1 MHSDELLIEVL
12 TEELPAQALL
22 NEYKE
27 MPKKLH
33 ALFQKHAI
41 EVRNETQN
49 QNQNQNN
56 IEVFY
61 TPRRLCVLVKDFPL
75 FTKETKEEFFGPPI
89 EIACNNKDKAQGLNA
104 LGLGFYQKLGL
115 KDPKHF
121 QSAFKNNKEVL
132 YHAKT
137 NPKQPTKNLIMP
149 IVLEFLESLNF
160 GKSMRWGSV
169 EKSFIRPIH
178 NICVLF
184 NGENFNNIEIK
195 EYGFKTKQATKAH
208 RQEGFDFIEVHSPR
222 EYFEVLEKNHVI
234 LDPKK
239 REEKILQ
246 EIKELETKHHIIVE
260 IDRDLLDE
268 VIAITE
274 YPSTLLGEFDK
285 AFLKLPSEIIITSMK
300 ENQRYFATFNQES
313 QKEGQKEDQKLHN
326 GFIVV
331 SNAIN
336 KDKQK
341 IILGNQKVLKA
352 RLSDAVFF
360 YENDLKKP
368 LDNAPLES
376 VVFVQ
381 GLGTLRDKM
390 ERELIIAQYLTQKY
404 ASSLNMP
411 LEKALELMN
420 RAVQIAKADL
430 LSEVVY
436 EFTELQGIMGYY
448 YALKQNENEWVALSL
463 KEQYLPASEN
473 APLPSSVFSAIVAL
487 SLKLDSLFSLF
498 SAGKIP
504 SGSKDPFALRR
515 LSFGLLKI
523 VAHYGLKF
531 DLKVDL
537 KNLFEKV
544 GVYQSFDL
552 EILEK
557 FLLER
562 FNNLIDCNP
571 SIIRSVLNTNER
583 DIVAIIQK
591 VKALKRFLDD
601 PKNAQ
606 KKELL
611 FSAFK
616 RLANINKDRNPN
628 QTSGFSANLF
638 KEPQEH
644 ALFKA
649 FNALKTS
656 AFESLD
662 SKIEAYFGLHAPL
675 EEYFKSV
682 LVMDKDLEI
691 QKNRK
696 NFLWNVYQSFLEIGD
711 IKEIAI

>member
-1 MHSDELLIEVL
+1 MHSDELLVEILV
-12 TEELPAQALL
+12 EELPAQALL

-33 ALFQKHAI
+33 ALFQKRTL
-41 EVRNETQN
+41 EVG
-49 QNQNQNN
+49 N
-56 IEVFY
+56 IEIFY
-61 TPRRLCVLVKDFPL
+61 TPRRLCLLVKDFPL
-75 FTKETKEEFFGPPI
+75 LTQETKEEFFGPPVK
-89 EIACNNKDKAQGLNA
+89 IACNHQDKTQGLNA

-115 KDPKHF
+115 KDHQHF
-121 QSAFKNNKEVL
+121 QTAFKNNKEVL
-132 YHAKT
+132 YHAKIHA
-137 NPKQPTKNLIMP
+137 KEPTKDLIMP
-149 IVLEFLESLNF
+149 IVLEFLEGLNF
-160 GKSMRWGSV
+160 GKSMRWGNV

-184 NGENFNNIEIK
+184 NGENFNGIEVK

-208 RQEGFDFIEVHSPR
+208 RQEGFDFIQVDSPKA
-222 EYFEVLEKNHVI
+222 YFEVLEKNHVI

-239 REEKILQ
+239 REAKILQ
-246 EIKELETKHHIIVE
+246 EIKELETKHRIIVE

-268 VIAITE
+268 VVAITE
-274 YPSTLLGEFDK
+274 YPSALLGEFDK
-285 AFLKLPSEIIITSMK
+285 AFLKLPSEIITTSMK
-300 ENQRYFATFNQES
+300 ENQRYFAAFNQKSQES
-313 QKEGQKEDQKLHN
+313 PTLHN

-341 IILGNQKVLKA
+341 IIAGNQKVLKA

-381 GLGTLRDKM
+381 GLGTLKDKM
-390 ERELIIAQYLTQKY
+390 EREAIIAQYLTQKY

-411 LEKALELMN
+411 LEKALELVS
-420 RAVQIAKADL
+420 RAVRIAKADL

-436 EFTELQGIMGYY
+436 EFSELQGIMGYY
-448 YALKQNENEWVALSL
+448 YALKQNENELVALSV

-498 SAGKIP
+498 SVGKIP

-523 VAHYGLKF
+523 VAHYGLGF
-531 DLKVDL
+531 DLKADL

-552 EILEK
+552 EVLEK

-583 DIVAIIQK
+583 DIVKIIQK

-616 RLANINKDRNPN
+616 RLANINKDRSPN
-628 QTSGFSANLF
+628 ESSEFFISFF

-644 ALFKA
+644 ALFEA
-649 FNALKTS
+649 FNAIKTS
-656 AFESLD
+656 VFESLD

-682 LVMDKDLEI
+682 LVMDKDIEI

-696 NFLWNVYQSFLEIGD
+696 NFLWGVYQSFLEIGD

>member
-1 MHSDELLIEVL
+1 MHSDELLVEILV
-12 TEELPAQALL
+12 EELPAQALL

-33 ALFQKHAI
+33 ALFSKRALEVGKI
-41 EVRNETQN
+41 E
-49 QNQNQNN
+49 
-56 IEVFY
+56 IFY
-61 TPRRLCVLVKDFPL
+61 TPRRLCLLVKDFPL
-75 FTKETKEEFFGPPI
+75 LTQETKEEFFGPPVK
-89 EIACNNKDKAQGLNA
+89 IACNHQDKTQGLNE

-115 KDPKHF
+115 KDHQHF
-121 QSAFKNNKEVL
+121 QTAFKNNKEVL
-132 YHAKT
+132 YHAKIHE
-137 NPKQPTKNLIMP
+137 KEPTKDLIMP
-149 IVLEFLESLNF
+149 IVLEFLEGLNF

-184 NGENFNNIEIK
+184 NGENFNDIEVK

-208 RQEGFDFIEVHSPR
+208 RQEGFDFIQVDSPKA
-222 EYFEVLEKNHVI
+222 YFEFLEKNHVI

-239 REEKILQ
+239 REAKILQ
-246 EIKELETKHHIIVE
+246 EIKELETKHNIIVE

-268 VIAITE
+268 VVAITE
-274 YPSTLLGEFDK
+274 YPSALLGEFDK
-285 AFLKLPSEIIITSMK
+285 AFLKLPNEIIITSMK
-300 ENQRYFATFNQES
+300 ENQRYFAAFNQKSQES
-313 QKEGQKEDQKLHN
+313 PTLHN

-331 SNAIN
+331 SNAIS

-341 IILGNQKVLKA
+341 IIAGNQKVLKA

-381 GLGTLRDKM
+381 GLGTLKDKM
-390 ERELIIAQYLTQKY
+390 EREAIIAQYLTQKY

-411 LEKALELMN
+411 LEKALELVG
-420 RAVQIAKADL
+420 RAVRIAKADL

-436 EFTELQGIMGYY
+436 EFSELQGIMGYY
-448 YALKQNENEWVALSL
+448 YALKQNENELVALSV

-498 SAGKIP
+498 SVGKIP

-523 VAHYGLKF
+523 VAHYGLEF
-531 DLKVDL
+531 DLKADL

-552 EILEK
+552 EVLEK

-583 DIVAIIQK
+583 GIVKIIQK

-628 QTSGFSANLF
+628 ESSEFSISLF
-638 KEPQEH
+638 KESQEH
-644 ALFKA
+644 ALFEA
-649 FNALKTS
+649 FNAIKTS

-682 LVMDKDLEI
+682 LVMDKDIEI

-696 NFLWNVYQSFLEIGD
+696 NFLWGVYQSFLEIGD

>member
-1 MHSDELLIEVL
+1 MHSDELLVEILV
-12 TEELPAQALL
+12 EELPAQALL

-33 ALFQKHAI
+33 ALFQKRAL
-41 EVRNETQN
+41 EVG
-49 QNQNQNN
+49 N
-56 IEVFY
+56 IEIFY
-61 TPRRLCVLVKDFPL
+61 TPRRLCLLVKDFPL
-75 FTKETKEEFFGPPI
+75 LTQETKEEFFGPLVK
-89 EIACNNKDKAQGLNA
+89 IACNHQDKTQGLNA

-115 KDPKHF
+115 KDHQHF
-121 QSAFKNNKEVL
+121 QTAFKNNKEVL
-132 YHAKT
+132 YHAKIHA
-137 NPKQPTKNLIMP
+137 KEPTKDLIMP
-149 IVLEFLESLNF
+149 IVLEFLEGLNF
-160 GKSMRWGSV
+160 GKSMRWGNV

-184 NGENFNNIEIK
+184 NGENFNDIEVK
-195 EYGFKTKQATKAH
+195 EYGFKTKQATKVH
-208 RQEGFDFIEVHSPR
+208 RQEDFDFIQVDSPKA
-222 EYFEVLEKNHVI
+222 YFEVLEKNHVI

-239 REEKILQ
+239 REAKILK
-246 EIKELETKHHIIVE
+246 EIKELETKHRIIVE

-268 VIAITE
+268 VVAITE
-274 YPSTLLGEFDK
+274 YPNALLGEFDK
-285 AFLKLPSEIIITSMK
+285 AFLKLPSEIITTSMK
-300 ENQRYFATFNQES
+300 ENQRYFAIFSQKSQES
-313 QKEGQKEDQKLHN
+313 PTLHN

-341 IILGNQKVLKA
+341 IIAGNQKVLKA

-381 GLGTLRDKM
+381 GLGTLKDKM
-390 ERELIIAQYLTQKY
+390 EREAIIAQYLTQKY

-411 LEKALELMN
+411 LEKALELVG
-420 RAVQIAKADL
+420 RAVRIAKADL

-436 EFTELQGIMGYY
+436 EFSELQGIMGYY
-448 YALKQNENEWVALSL
+448 YALKQNENESVALSV

-498 SAGKIP
+498 SVGKIP

-523 VAHYGLKF
+523 VVHYGLGF
-531 DLKVDL
+531 DLKADL

-552 EILEK
+552 EVLEK

-583 DIVAIIQK
+583 DIVKIIQK

-628 QTSGFSANLF
+628 ESSEFSISLF
-638 KEPQEH
+638 KESQEH
-644 ALFKA
+644 ALFEA
-649 FNALKTS
+649 FNAIKTS
-656 AFESLD
+656 TFESLD

-682 LVMDKDLEI
+682 LVMDKDIEI

-696 NFLWNVYQSFLEIGD
+696 NFLWGVYQSFLEIGD

>member
-1 MHSDELLIEVL
+1 MHSDELLVEILV
-12 TEELPAQALL
+12 EELPAQALL

-33 ALFQKHAI
+33 ALFNKRAL
-41 EVRNETQN
+41 EVG
-49 QNQNQNN
+49 N
-56 IEVFY
+56 IEIFY
-61 TPRRLCVLVKDFPL
+61 TPRRLCLLVKDFPL
-75 FTKETKEEFFGPPI
+75 LTQETKEEFFGPPVR
-89 EIACNNKDKAQGLNA
+89 IACNNEDKTQGLNA

-115 KDPKHF
+115 KDYQHF
-121 QSAFKNNKEVL
+121 QTAFKNNKEVL
-132 YHAKT
+132 YHAKIHE
-137 NPKQPTKNLIMP
+137 KEPTKDLIMP
-149 IVLEFLESLNF
+149 IVLEFLEGLNF
-160 GKSMRWGSV
+160 GKSMRWGNV

-184 NGENFNNIEIK
+184 NGENFNDIEVK

-208 RQEGFDFIEVHSPR
+208 RQEGFDFIQVDSPKA
-222 EYFEVLEKNHVI
+222 YFEVLEKKHVI

-239 REEKILQ
+239 REAKILQ
-246 EIKELETKHHIIVE
+246 EIKELETKHRIIVE

-268 VIAITE
+268 VVAITE
-274 YPSTLLGEFDK
+274 YPSALLGEFDK
-285 AFLKLPSEIIITSMK
+285 AFLKLPSEIITTSMK
-300 ENQRYFATFNQES
+300 ENQRYFAAFNQKSQES
-313 QKEGQKEDQKLHN
+313 PTLHN

-341 IILGNQKVLKA
+341 IIAGNQKVLKA

-381 GLGTLRDKM
+381 GLGTLKDKM
-390 ERELIIAQYLTQKY
+390 EREAIIAQYLTQKY
-404 ASSLNMP
+404 ASSLNMS
-411 LEKALELMN
+411 LEKALELVS
-420 RAVQIAKADL
+420 RAVRIAKADL

-436 EFTELQGIMGYY
+436 EFSELQGIMGYY
-448 YALKQNENEWVALSL
+448 YALKQNENELVALSV
-463 KEQYLPASEN
+463 KEQYLPTSEN

-498 SAGKIP
+498 SVGKIP

-523 VAHYGLKF
+523 VVHYGLGF
-531 DLKVDL
+531 DLKADL

-552 EILEK
+552 EVLEK

-583 DIVAIIQK
+583 DIVKIIQK

-628 QTSGFSANLF
+628 ESSEFFISLF

-644 ALFKA
+644 ALFEA
-649 FNALKTS
+649 FNAIKTS

-682 LVMDKDLEI
+682 LVIDKDVEI

-696 NFLWNVYQSFLEIGD
+696 NFLWGVYQSFLEIGD

>member
-1 MHSDELLIEVL
+1 MHSDELLVEILV
-12 TEELPAQALL
+12 EELPAQALL

-33 ALFQKHAI
+33 ALFNKRTL
-41 EVRNETQN
+41 EVG
-49 QNQNQNN
+49 N
-56 IEVFY
+56 IEIFY
-61 TPRRLCVLVKDFPL
+61 TPRRLCLLIKDFPL
-75 FTKETKEEFFGPPI
+75 LTQETKEEFFGPPVK
-89 EIACNNKDKAQGLNA
+89 IACNNEYKTQGLNA

-121 QSAFKNNKEVL
+121 QTAFKNNKEVL
-132 YHAKT
+132 YHAKVHA
-137 NPKQPTKNLIMP
+137 KEPTKDLIMP
-149 IVLEFLESLNF
+149 IVLEFLEGLNF
-160 GKSMRWGSV
+160 GKSMRWGNV

-184 NGENFNNIEIK
+184 NGEDFNGIEVK

-208 RQEGFDFIEVHSPR
+208 RQEGFDFIQVDSPKA
-222 EYFEVLEKNHVI
+222 YFEVLEKNHVI

-239 REEKILQ
+239 REAKILQ

-260 IDRDLLDE
+260 TDRDLLDE
-268 VIAITE
+268 VVAITE
-274 YPSTLLGEFDK
+274 YPTALLGEFDK

-300 ENQRYFATFNQES
+300 ENQRYFAVFSQKSQES
-313 QKEGQKEDQKLHN
+313 PTLHN

-341 IILGNQKVLKA
+341 IIAGNQKVLKA

-381 GLGTLRDKM
+381 GLGTLKDKM
-390 ERELIIAQYLTQKY
+390 ERESIIAQYLTQKY
-404 ASSLNMP
+404 APSLNMP
-411 LEKALELMN
+411 LEKALELIS
-420 RAVQIAKADL
+420 RAVKIAKADL

-436 EFTELQGIMGYY
+436 EFSELQGIMGYY
-448 YALKQNENEWVALSL
+448 YALKQNENELVALSV

-523 VAHYGLKF
+523 IAHYGLEF
-531 DLKVDL
+531 DLKADL

-544 GVYQSFDL
+544 GVYQRFDL

-562 FNNLIDCNP
+562 FHNLIDCNP

-583 DIVAIIQK
+583 DIVTIIQK

-611 FSAFK
+611 FSTFK

-628 QTSGFSANLF
+628 ESSGFSTSLF
-638 KEPQEH
+638 KESQEH
-644 ALFKA
+644 ALFEA
-649 FNALKTS
+649 FNAIKTS

-682 LVMDKDLEI
+682 LVMDKDKEI

-696 NFLWNVYQSFLEIGD
+696 NFLWGVYQSFLEIGD

>member
-1 MHSDELLIEVL
+1 MHSDELLVEILV
-12 TEELPAQALL
+12 EELPAQALL

-33 ALFQKHAI
+33 ALFQKRAL
-41 EVRNETQN
+41 EVG
-49 QNQNQNN
+49 N
-56 IEVFY
+56 IEIFY
-61 TPRRLCVLVKDFPL
+61 TPRRLCLLVKDFPL
-75 FTKETKEEFFGPPI
+75 LTQETKEEFFGPPVK
-89 EIACNNKDKAQGLNA
+89 IACNHQDKTQGLNA

-115 KDPKHF
+115 KDHQHF
-121 QSAFKNNKEVL
+121 QTAFKNNKEVL
-132 YHAKT
+132 YHAKIHA
-137 NPKQPTKNLIMP
+137 KEPTKDLIMP
-149 IVLEFLESLNF
+149 IVLEFLEGLNF
-160 GKSMRWGSV
+160 GKSMRWGNV

-184 NGENFNNIEIK
+184 NGENFNGIEVK

-208 RQEGFDFIEVHSPR
+208 RQEGFDFIQVDSPKA
-222 EYFEVLEKNHVI
+222 YFEVLEKKHVI

-239 REEKILQ
+239 REAKILQ
-246 EIKELETKHHIIVE
+246 EIKELETKHRIIVE

-268 VIAITE
+268 VVAITE
-274 YPSTLLGEFDK
+274 YPSALLGEFDK
-285 AFLKLPSEIIITSMK
+285 AFLKLPNEIIITSMK
-300 ENQRYFATFNQES
+300 ENQRYFAAFNQKSQES
-313 QKEGQKEDQKLHN
+313 PTLHN

-341 IILGNQKVLKA
+341 IIAGNQKVLKA

-381 GLGTLRDKM
+381 GLGTLKDKM
-390 ERELIIAQYLTQKY
+390 EREAIIAQYLTQKY

-411 LEKALELMN
+411 LEKALELVS
-420 RAVQIAKADL
+420 RAVRIAKADL

-436 EFTELQGIMGYY
+436 EFSELQGIMGYY
-448 YALKQNENEWVALSL
+448 YALKQNENELVALSV

-473 APLPSSVFSAIVAL
+473 APLPSSVFSTIVAL

-498 SAGKIP
+498 SVGKIP

-523 VAHYGLKF
+523 VAHYGLGF
-531 DLKVDL
+531 DLKADL

-583 DIVAIIQK
+583 DIVKIIQK

-628 QTSGFSANLF
+628 ESSEFFISLF
-638 KEPQEH
+638 KELQEH
-644 ALFKA
+644 ALFEA
-649 FNALKTS
+649 FNAIKTS

-682 LVMDKDLEI
+682 LVMDKDIEI

-696 NFLWNVYQSFLEIGD
+696 NFLWGVYQSFLEIGD

>member
-1 MHSDELLIEVL
+1 MHSDELLVEILV
-12 TEELPAQALL
+12 EELPAQALL

-33 ALFQKHAI
+33 ALFQKHTL
-41 EVRNETQN
+41 EVG
-49 QNQNQNN
+49 N
-56 IEVFY
+56 IEIFY
-61 TPRRLCVLVKDFPL
+61 TPRRLCLLVKDFPL
-75 FTKETKEEFFGPPI
+75 LTQETKEEFFGPPVK
-89 EIACNNKDKAQGLNA
+89 IACNHQDKTQGLNA

-115 KDPKHF
+115 KDHQHF
-121 QSAFKNNKEVL
+121 QTAFKNNKEVL
-132 YHAKT
+132 YHAKIHA
-137 NPKQPTKNLIMP
+137 KEPTKDLIMP
-149 IVLEFLESLNF
+149 IVLEFLEGLNF
-160 GKSMRWGSV
+160 GKSMRWGNV

-184 NGENFNNIEIK
+184 NGENFNDIEVK

-208 RQEGFDFIEVHSPR
+208 RQEGFDFIQVDSPKA
-222 EYFEVLEKNHVI
+222 YFEVLEKNHVI

-239 REEKILQ
+239 REAKILQ
-246 EIKELETKHHIIVE
+246 EIKELETKHRIIVE

-268 VIAITE
+268 VVAITE
-274 YPSTLLGEFDK
+274 YPSVLLGEFDK
-285 AFLKLPSEIIITSMK
+285 AFLKLPNEIIITSMK
-300 ENQRYFATFNQES
+300 ENQRYFAAFNQKSQES
-313 QKEGQKEDQKLHN
+313 PTLHN

-341 IILGNQKVLKA
+341 IIAGNQKVLKA

-381 GLGTLRDKM
+381 GLGTLKDKM
-390 ERELIIAQYLTQKY
+390 EREAIIAQYLTQKY
-404 ASSLNMP
+404 APSLNMP
-411 LEKALELMN
+411 LEKALELVS
-420 RAVQIAKADL
+420 RAVRIAKADL

-436 EFTELQGIMGYY
+436 EFSELQGIMGYY
-448 YALKQNENEWVALSL
+448 YALKQNENELVALSV

-498 SAGKIP
+498 SVGKIP

-515 LSFGLLKI
+515 LSFGLLKTI
-523 VAHYGLKF
+523 AHYGLRF
-531 DLKVDL
+531 DLKADL

-583 DIVAIIQK
+583 NIVKIIQK

-628 QTSGFSANLF
+628 ESSEFFISLF
-638 KEPQEH
+638 KESQEH
-644 ALFKA
+644 ALFEA
-649 FNALKTS
+649 FNAIKTS

-682 LVMDKDLEI
+682 LVMDKDIEI

-696 NFLWNVYQSFLEIGD
+696 NFLWSVYQSFLEIGD

>member
-1 MHSDELLIEVL
+1 MHSDELLVEILV
-12 TEELPAQALL
+12 EELPAQALL

-33 ALFQKHAI
+33 ALFQKHAL
-41 EVRNETQN
+41 EVG
-49 QNQNQNN
+49 N
-56 IEVFY
+56 IEIFY
-61 TPRRLCVLVKDFPL
+61 TPRRLCLLVKDFPL
-75 FTKETKEEFFGPPI
+75 LTQETKEEFFGPPVK
-89 EIACNNKDKAQGLNA
+89 IACNNEDKTQGLNE

-115 KDPKHF
+115 KDHQHF
-121 QSAFKNNKEVL
+121 QTAFKNNKEVL
-132 YHAKT
+132 YHAKIHA
-137 NPKQPTKNLIMP
+137 KEPTKDLIMP
-149 IVLEFLESLNF
+149 IVLEFLEGLNF
-160 GKSMRWGSV
+160 GKSMRWGNV

-184 NGENFNNIEIK
+184 NGENFNDIEVK

-208 RQEGFDFIEVHSPR
+208 RQEGFDFIQVDSPKA
-222 EYFEVLEKNHVI
+222 YFEVLEKNHVI

-239 REEKILQ
+239 REAKILQ
-246 EIKELETKHHIIVE
+246 EIKELETKHRIIVE

-268 VIAITE
+268 VVAITE
-274 YPSTLLGEFDK
+274 YPSALLGEFDK
-285 AFLKLPSEIIITSMK
+285 AFLKLPSEIITTSMK
-300 ENQRYFATFNQES
+300 ENQRYFAAFNQKSQES
-313 QKEGQKEDQKLHN
+313 PTLHN

-331 SNAIN
+331 SNAIS

-341 IILGNQKVLKA
+341 IIAGNQKVLKA

-381 GLGTLRDKM
+381 GLGTLKDKM
-390 ERELIIAQYLTQKY
+390 EREAIIAQYLTQKY

-411 LEKALELMN
+411 LEKSLELVG
-420 RAVQIAKADL
+420 RAVRIAKADL

-436 EFTELQGIMGYY
+436 EFSELQGIMGYY
-448 YALKQNENEWVALSL
+448 YALKQNENELVALSV
-463 KEQYLPASEN
+463 KEQYLPTSEN

-498 SAGKIP
+498 SVGKIP

-523 VAHYGLKF
+523 VAHYGLGF
-531 DLKVDL
+531 DLKADL

-552 EILEK
+552 EVLEK

-583 DIVAIIQK
+583 DIVKIIQK

-611 FSAFK
+611 FSTFK

-628 QTSGFSANLF
+628 ESSEFSISLF
-638 KEPQEH
+638 KELQEH
-644 ALFKA
+644 ALFEA
-649 FNALKTS
+649 FNAIKTS

-682 LVMDKDLEI
+682 LVMDKDIEI

-696 NFLWNVYQSFLEIGD
+696 NFLWGVYQSFLEIGD

>member
-1 MHSDELLIEVL
+1 MHSDELLVEILV
-12 TEELPAQALL
+12 EELPAQALL

-33 ALFQKHAI
+33 ALFQKRAL
-41 EVRNETQN
+41 EVGT
-49 QNQNQNN
+49 

-61 TPRRLCVLVKDFPL
+61 TPRRLCLFIKDFPL
-75 FTKETKEEFFGPPI
+75 LTQETKEEFFGPPVK
-89 EIACNNKDKAQGLNA
+89 IACNHQDKTQGLNV

-121 QSAFKNNKEVL
+121 QTAFKNNKEVL
-132 YHAKT
+132 YHAKIHA
-137 NPKQPTKNLIMP
+137 KQPTKDLIMP
-149 IVLEFLESLNF
+149 IVLEFLEGLNF
-160 GKSMRWGSV
+160 GKSMRWGNV

-184 NGENFNNIEIK
+184 SGENFNNIEVK
-195 EYGFKTKQATKAH
+195 EYGFKTKQATKVH
-208 RQEGFDFIEVHSPR
+208 RQEGFDFIQVDSPKA
-222 EYFEVLEKNHVI
+222 YFEVLEKNHVI

-239 REEKILQ
+239 REAKILQ
-246 EIKELETKHHIIVE
+246 EIKELETKHHISVE

-268 VIAITE
+268 VVAITE
-274 YPSTLLGEFDK
+274 YPTALLGEFDK

-300 ENQRYFATFNQES
+300 ENQRYFAAFNQKS
-313 QKEGQKEDQKLHN
+313 QENPTLHN

-331 SNAIN
+331 SNAIS

-341 IILGNQKVLKA
+341 IIAGNQKVLKA

-381 GLGTLRDKM
+381 GLGTLKDKM
-390 ERELIIAQYLTQKY
+390 EREAIIAQYLTQKY
-404 ASSLNMP
+404 APSLNMP
-411 LEKALELMN
+411 LEKALELIG

-436 EFTELQGIMGYY
+436 EFSELQGIMGYY
-448 YALKQNENEWVALSL
+448 YALKQNENELVALSV

-473 APLPSSVFSAIVAL
+473 APLPSNVFSAIVAL

-498 SAGKIP
+498 SVGKIP

-523 VAHYGLKF
+523 IAHYGLEF
-531 DLKVDL
+531 DLKADL
-537 KNLFEKV
+537 KSLFEKV

-552 EILEK
+552 EVLEK

-562 FNNLIDCNP
+562 FHNLIDCNL

-583 DIVAIIQK
+583 DIVKIIQK

-628 QTSGFSANLF
+628 ESSGFSTSLF
-638 KEPQEH
+638 KEPEEH
-644 ALFKA
+644 ALFEA
-649 FNALKTS
+649 FNAIKTS

-682 LVMDKDLEI
+682 LVMDKDIEI

-696 NFLWNVYQSFLEIGD
+696 NFLWGVYQSFLEIGD

>member
-1 MHSDELLIEVL
+1 MHSDELLVEILV
-12 TEELPAQALL
+12 EELPAQALL

-33 ALFQKHAI
+33 ALFSKHAL
-41 EVRNETQN
+41 EVG
-49 QNQNQNN
+49 N
-56 IEVFY
+56 IEIFY
-61 TPRRLCVLVKDFPL
+61 TPRRLCLLVKDFPL
-75 FTKETKEEFFGPPI
+75 LTQETKEEFFGPPVK
-89 EIACNNKDKAQGLNA
+89 IACNHQDKTQGLNE

-115 KDPKHF
+115 KDYQHF
-121 QSAFKNNKEVL
+121 QTAFKNNKEVL
-132 YHAKT
+132 YHAKIHA
-137 NPKQPTKNLIMP
+137 KEPTKDLIMP
-149 IVLEFLESLNF
+149 IVLEFLEGLNF
-160 GKSMRWGSV
+160 GKSMRWGNV

-184 NGENFNNIEIK
+184 NGENFNDIEVK

-208 RQEGFDFIEVHSPR
+208 RQEGFNFIQVDNPKA
-222 EYFEVLEKNHVI
+222 YFEVLEKNHVI

-239 REEKILQ
+239 RKAKILQ
-246 EIKELETKHHIIVE
+246 EIKELETKHHIVVE

-268 VIAITE
+268 VVAITE
-274 YPSTLLGEFDK
+274 YPSALLGEFDK
-285 AFLKLPSEIIITSMK
+285 AFLKLPSEIITTSMK
-300 ENQRYFATFNQES
+300 ENQRYFAAFNQKSQES
-313 QKEGQKEDQKLHN
+313 PTLHN

-341 IILGNQKVLKA
+341 IITGNQKVLKA

-381 GLGTLRDKM
+381 GLGTLKDKM
-390 ERELIIAQYLTQKY
+390 EREVIIAQYLTQKY

-411 LEKALELMN
+411 LEKALELIG
-420 RAVQIAKADL
+420 RAVRIAKADL

-436 EFTELQGIMGYY
+436 EFSELQGIMGYY
-448 YALKQNENEWVALSL
+448 YALKQNENELVALSV
-463 KEQYLPASEN
+463 KEQYLPTSEN
-473 APLPSSVFSAIVAL
+473 APLPSSVFSTIVAL
-487 SLKLDSLFSLF
+487 SLKLDSLFSFF
-498 SAGKIP
+498 SVGKIP

-523 VAHYGLKF
+523 IAHYGLEF
-531 DLKVDL
+531 DLKADL

-583 DIVAIIQK
+583 DIVKIIQK

-628 QTSGFSANLF
+628 ESSEFFISLF
-638 KEPQEH
+638 KESQEH
-644 ALFKA
+644 ALFEA
-649 FNALKTS
+649 FNAIKTS

-682 LVMDKDLEI
+682 LVMDKDIEI

-696 NFLWNVYQSFLEIGD
+696 NFLWGVYQSFLEIGD

>member
-1 MHSDELLIEVL
+1 MHSDELLVEILV
-12 TEELPAQALL
+12 EELPAQALL

-33 ALFQKHAI
+33 ALFDKRAL
-41 EVRNETQN
+41 EVG
-49 QNQNQNN
+49 N
-56 IEVFY
+56 IEIFY
-61 TPRRLCVLVKDFPL
+61 TPRRLCLLVKDFPL
-75 FTKETKEEFFGPPI
+75 LTQETKEEFFGPPVK
-89 EIACNNKDKAQGLNA
+89 IACNHQDKTQGLNA

-115 KDPKHF
+115 KDHQHF
-121 QSAFKNNKEVL
+121 QTAFKNNKEVL
-132 YHAKT
+132 YHAKIHA
-137 NPKQPTKNLIMP
+137 KEPTKDLIMP
-149 IVLEFLESLNF
+149 IVLEFLEGLNF
-160 GKSMRWGSV
+160 GKSMRWGNV

-184 NGENFNNIEIK
+184 NGENFNGIEVK

-208 RQEGFDFIEVHSPR
+208 RQEGFDFIQVDSPKA
-222 EYFEVLEKNHVI
+222 YFEVLEKNHVI

-239 REEKILQ
+239 RKAKILQ
-246 EIKELETKHHIIVE
+246 EIKELETKHRIIVE

-268 VIAITE
+268 VVAITE
-274 YPSTLLGEFDK
+274 YPSALLGEFDK
-285 AFLKLPSEIIITSMK
+285 AFLKLPSEIITTSMK
-300 ENQRYFATFNQES
+300 ENQRYFAAFNQKSQES
-313 QKEGQKEDQKLHN
+313 PTLHN

-341 IILGNQKVLKA
+341 IIAGNQKVLKA

-381 GLGTLRDKM
+381 GLGTLKDKM
-390 ERELIIAQYLTQKY
+390 EREAIIAEYLTQKY
-404 ASSLNMP
+404 APSLNMP
-411 LEKALELMN
+411 LEKALELVS
-420 RAVQIAKADL
+420 RAVRIAKADL

-436 EFTELQGIMGYY
+436 EFSELQGIMGYY
-448 YALKQNENEWVALSL
+448 YALKQNENELVALSV

-498 SAGKIP
+498 SVGKIP

-523 VAHYGLKF
+523 VVHYGLEF
-531 DLKVDL
+531 DLKADL

-552 EILEK
+552 EVLEK

-583 DIVAIIQK
+583 DIVKIIQK

-628 QTSGFSANLF
+628 ESSEFFISLF

-644 ALFKA
+644 ALFEA
-649 FNALKTS
+649 FNAIKIS

-682 LVMDKDLEI
+682 LVMDKDMEI

-696 NFLWNVYQSFLEIGD
+696 NFLWGVYQSFLEIGD

>member
-1 MHSDELLIEVL
+1 MHSDELLVEILV
-12 TEELPAQALL
+12 EELPAQALL

-33 ALFQKHAI
+33 ALFQKHAL
-41 EVRNETQN
+41 EVG
-49 QNQNQNN
+49 N
-56 IEVFY
+56 IEIFY
-61 TPRRLCVLVKDFPL
+61 TPRRLCLLVKDFPL
-75 FTKETKEEFFGPPI
+75 LTQETKEEFFGPPV
-89 EIACNNKDKAQGLNA
+89 EIACNNKDKTQGLNA

-115 KDPKHF
+115 KDHQHF
-121 QSAFKNNKEVL
+121 QTAFKNNKEVL
-132 YHAKT
+132 YHAKIHA
-137 NPKQPTKNLIMP
+137 KEPTKDLIMP
-149 IVLEFLESLNF
+149 IVLEFLEGLNF

-184 NGENFNNIEIK
+184 NGENFNDIEVK
-195 EYGFKTKQATKAH
+195 EYGFKTKQATKVH
-208 RQEGFDFIEVHSPR
+208 RQEGFDFIQVDSPKA
-222 EYFEVLEKNHVI
+222 YFEVLEKNHVI

-239 REEKILQ
+239 REAKILQ
-246 EIKELETKHHIIVE
+246 EIKELETKHRIIVE

-268 VIAITE
+268 VVAITE
-274 YPSTLLGEFDK
+274 YPSALLGEFDK
-285 AFLKLPSEIIITSMK
+285 AFLKLPSEIITTSMK
-300 ENQRYFATFNQES
+300 ENQRYFAAFNQKSQES
-313 QKEGQKEDQKLHN
+313 PTLHN
-326 GFIVV
+326 GFIVI

-341 IILGNQKVLKA
+341 IIAGNQKVLKA

-381 GLGTLRDKM
+381 GLGTLKDKM
-390 ERELIIAQYLTQKY
+390 EREAIIAEYLTQKY

-411 LEKALELMN
+411 LEKALELVG
-420 RAVQIAKADL
+420 RAVRIAKADL

-436 EFTELQGIMGYY
+436 EFSELQGIMGYY
-448 YALKQNENEWVALSL
+448 YALKQNENELVALSV

-498 SAGKIP
+498 SVGKIP

-523 VAHYGLKF
+523 VAHYGLGF
-531 DLKVDL
+531 DLKADL

-552 EILEK
+552 EVLEK

-583 DIVAIIQK
+583 DIVKIIQK

-628 QTSGFSANLF
+628 ESSEFSISLF
-638 KEPQEH
+638 KELQEH
-644 ALFKA
+644 ALFEA
-649 FNALKTS
+649 FNAIKTS

-682 LVMDKDLEI
+682 LVMDKDIEI

-696 NFLWNVYQSFLEIGD
+696 NFLWSVYQSFLEIGD

>member
-1 MHSDELLIEVL
+1 MHSDELLVEILV
-12 TEELPAQALL
+12 EELPAQALL

-33 ALFQKHAI
+33 ALFQKRAL
-41 EVRNETQN
+41 EVG
-49 QNQNQNN
+49 N
-56 IEVFY
+56 IEIFY
-61 TPRRLCVLVKDFPL
+61 TPRRLCLLVKDFPL
-75 FTKETKEEFFGPPI
+75 LTQETKEEFFGPPI
-89 EIACNNKDKAQGLNA
+89 KIACNHQDKTQGLNA

-115 KDPKHF
+115 KDHQHF
-121 QSAFKNNKEVL
+121 QTAFKNNKEVL
-132 YHAKT
+132 YHAKIHA
-137 NPKQPTKNLIMP
+137 KEPTKDLIMP
-149 IVLEFLESLNF
+149 IVLEFLEGLNF
-160 GKSMRWGSV
+160 GKSMRWGNV

-184 NGENFNNIEIK
+184 NGENFNDIEVK
-195 EYGFKTKQATKAH
+195 EYGFKTKQATKVH
-208 RQEGFDFIEVHSPR
+208 RQEGFDFIQVDSPKA
-222 EYFEVLEKNHVI
+222 YFEVLEKNHVI

-239 REEKILQ
+239 REAKILK
-246 EIKELETKHHIIVE
+246 EIKELETKHHISVE

-268 VIAITE
+268 VVAITE

-285 AFLKLPSEIIITSMK
+285 AFLKLPSEIITTSMK
-300 ENQRYFATFNQES
+300 ENQRYFAAFNQKSQES
-313 QKEGQKEDQKLHN
+313 PTLHN

-341 IILGNQKVLKA
+341 IIAGNQKVLKA

-381 GLGTLRDKM
+381 GLGTLKDKM
-390 ERELIIAQYLTQKY
+390 EREAIIAEYLTQKY
-404 ASSLNMP
+404 APSLNMP
-411 LEKALELMN
+411 LEKALELIG
-420 RAVQIAKADL
+420 RAVRIAKADL

-436 EFTELQGIMGYY
+436 EFSELQGIMGYY
-448 YALKQNENEWVALSL
+448 YALKQNENELVALSV

-498 SAGKIP
+498 SMGKIP

-523 VAHYGLKF
+523 IAHYGLGF
-531 DLKVDL
+531 DLKADL

-544 GVYQSFDL
+544 GVYRSFDL
-552 EILEK
+552 EVLEK

-583 DIVAIIQK
+583 DIVKIIQK

-611 FSAFK
+611 FSTFK

-628 QTSGFSANLF
+628 ESSEFFISLF
-638 KEPQEH
+638 KELQEH
-644 ALFKA
+644 ALFEA
-649 FNALKTS
+649 FNAIKTS

-682 LVMDKDLEI
+682 LVMDKDIEI

-696 NFLWNVYQSFLEIGD
+696 NFLWSVYQSFLEIGD

>member
-1 MHSDELLIEVL
+1 MHSDELLVEILV
-12 TEELPAQALL
+12 EELPAQALL

-33 ALFQKHAI
+33 ALFQKHAL
-41 EVRNETQN
+41 EVG
-49 QNQNQNN
+49 N
-56 IEVFY
+56 IEIFY
-61 TPRRLCVLVKDFPL
+61 TPRRLCLLVKDFPL
-75 FTKETKEEFFGPPI
+75 LTQETKEEFFGPPVK
-89 EIACNNKDKAQGLNA
+89 IACNHQDKTQGLNA

-115 KDPKHF
+115 KDHQHF
-121 QSAFKNNKEVL
+121 QTAFKNNKEVL
-132 YHAKT
+132 YHAKIHA
-137 NPKQPTKNLIMP
+137 KEPTKDLIMP

-160 GKSMRWGSV
+160 GKSMRWGNV

-184 NGENFNNIEIK
+184 NGENFNDIEVK
-195 EYGFKTKQATKAH
+195 EYGFKTKQATKVH
-208 RQEGFDFIEVHSPR
+208 RQEGFDFIQVDSPKA
-222 EYFEVLEKNHVI
+222 YFEVLEKNHVI

-239 REEKILQ
+239 REAKILQ
-246 EIKELETKHHIIVE
+246 EIKELETKHCIIVE

-268 VIAITE
+268 VVAITE
-274 YPSTLLGEFDK
+274 YPSALLGEFDK
-285 AFLKLPSEIIITSMK
+285 AFLKLPNEIIITSMK
-300 ENQRYFATFNQES
+300 ENQRYFAAFNQKSQES
-313 QKEGQKEDQKLHN
+313 STLHN

-341 IILGNQKVLKA
+341 IIAGNQKVLKA

-381 GLGTLRDKM
+381 GLGTLKDKM
-390 ERELIIAQYLTQKY
+390 EREAIIAQYLTQKY

-411 LEKALELMN
+411 LEKALELIG
-420 RAVQIAKADL
+420 RAVKIAKADL

-436 EFTELQGIMGYY
+436 EFSELQGIMGYY
-448 YALKQNENEWVALSL
+448 YALKQNENELVALSV

-523 VAHYGLKF
+523 IAHYGLEF
-531 DLKVDL
+531 DLKADL

-562 FNNLIDCNP
+562 FHNLIDCNL

-583 DIVAIIQK
+583 DIVKIIQK

-611 FSAFK
+611 FSTFK

-628 QTSGFSANLF
+628 ESSEFSISLF
-638 KEPQEH
+638 KELQEH
-644 ALFKA
+644 ALFEA
-649 FNALKTS
+649 FNAIKTS
-656 AFESLD
+656 AFEGLD
-662 SKIEAYFGLHAPL
+662 SKIEAYFSLHAPL

-682 LVMDKDLEI
+682 LVMDKDIEI

-696 NFLWNVYQSFLEIGD
+696 NFLWGVYQSFLEIGD

>member
-1 MHSDELLIEVL
+1 MHSDELLVEILV
-12 TEELPAQALL
+12 EELPAQALL

-33 ALFQKHAI
+33 ALFQKHAL
-41 EVRNETQN
+41 EVG
-49 QNQNQNN
+49 N
-56 IEVFY
+56 IEIFY
-61 TPRRLCVLVKDFPL
+61 TPRRLCLLVKDFPL
-75 FTKETKEEFFGPPI
+75 LTQETKEEFFGPPI
-89 EIACNNKDKAQGLNA
+89 KIACNHQDKTQGLNE

-115 KDPKHF
+115 KDHQHF
-121 QSAFKNNKEVL
+121 QTAFKNNKEVL
-132 YHAKT
+132 YHAKIHA
-137 NPKQPTKNLIMP
+137 KELTKDLIMP
-149 IVLEFLESLNF
+149 IVLEFLEGLNF

-184 NGENFNNIEIK
+184 NGENFNDIEVK

-208 RQEGFDFIEVHSPR
+208 RQEGFDFIQVDSPKA
-222 EYFEVLEKNHVI
+222 YFEVLEKNHVI

-239 REEKILQ
+239 REAKILQ
-246 EIKELETKHHIIVE
+246 EIKELETKHNIIVE

-268 VIAITE
+268 VVAITE
-274 YPSTLLGEFDK
+274 YPSALLGEFDK
-285 AFLKLPSEIIITSMK
+285 AFLKLPGEIITTSMK
-300 ENQRYFATFNQES
+300 ENQRYFATFNQKSQES
-313 QKEGQKEDQKLHN
+313 PTLHN

-341 IILGNQKVLKA
+341 IIAGNQKVLKA

-381 GLGTLRDKM
+381 GLGTLKDKM
-390 ERELIIAQYLTQKY
+390 EREAIIAQYLTQKY

-411 LEKALELMN
+411 LEKALELVG
-420 RAVQIAKADL
+420 RAVRIAKADL

-436 EFTELQGIMGYY
+436 EFSELQGIMGYY
-448 YALKQNENEWVALSL
+448 YALKQNENELVALSV

-498 SAGKIP
+498 SVGKIP

-523 VAHYGLKF
+523 VAHYGLEF
-531 DLKVDL
+531 DLKADL
-537 KNLFEKV
+537 KNLFERV

-552 EILEK
+552 EVLEK

-562 FNNLIDCNP
+562 FNNLIDCNL

-583 DIVAIIQK
+583 DIVKIIQK

-628 QTSGFSANLF
+628 ESSEFFISLF

-644 ALFKA
+644 ALFEA
-649 FNALKTS
+649 FNAIKTS

-682 LVMDKDLEI
+682 LVMDKDIEI

-696 NFLWNVYQSFLEIGD
+696 NFLWGVYQSFLEIGD

>member
-1 MHSDELLIEVL
+1 MHSDELLVEILV
-12 TEELPAQALL
+12 EELPAQALL

-33 ALFQKHAI
+33 ALFQKRAL
-41 EVRNETQN
+41 EVG
-49 QNQNQNN
+49 N
-56 IEVFY
+56 IEIFY
-61 TPRRLCVLVKDFPL
+61 TPRRLCLLVKDFPL
-75 FTKETKEEFFGPPI
+75 LTQETKEEFFGPPVK
-89 EIACNNKDKAQGLNA
+89 IACNHQDKTQGLNE

-115 KDPKHF
+115 KDYQHF
-121 QSAFKNNKEVL
+121 QTAFKNNKEVL
-132 YHAKT
+132 YHAKIHA
-137 NPKQPTKNLIMP
+137 KEPTKDLIMP
-149 IVLEFLESLNF
+149 IVLEFLEGLNF
-160 GKSMRWGSV
+160 GKSMRWGNV

-184 NGENFNNIEIK
+184 NGENFNDIEVK

-208 RQEGFDFIEVHSPR
+208 RQEGFDFIQVDSPKA
-222 EYFEVLEKNHVI
+222 YFEVLEKNHVI

-239 REEKILQ
+239 RKAKILK
-246 EIKELETKHHIIVE
+246 EIKELETKHRIIVE

-268 VIAITE
+268 VVAITE
-274 YPSTLLGEFDK
+274 YPSALLGEFDK
-285 AFLKLPSEIIITSMK
+285 AFLKLPSEIITTSMK
-300 ENQRYFATFNQES
+300 ENQRYFAAFNQKSQES
-313 QKEGQKEDQKLHN
+313 PTLHN

-341 IILGNQKVLKA
+341 IIAGNQKVLKA

-381 GLGTLRDKM
+381 GLGTLKDKM
-390 ERELIIAQYLTQKY
+390 EREAVIAEYLTQKY

-411 LEKALELMN
+411 LEKALELVS
-420 RAVQIAKADL
+420 RAVRIAKADL

-436 EFTELQGIMGYY
+436 EFSELQGIMGYY
-448 YALKQNENEWVALSL
+448 YALKQNENELVALSV

-498 SAGKIP
+498 SVGKIP

-523 VAHYGLKF
+523 VAHYGLGF
-531 DLKVDL
+531 DLKADL

-552 EILEK
+552 EVLEK

-583 DIVAIIQK
+583 DIVKIIQK

-628 QTSGFSANLF
+628 ESSEFSISLF
-638 KEPQEH
+638 KELQEH

-649 FNALKTS
+649 FNAIKTS

-682 LVMDKDLEI
+682 LVMDKDIEI

-696 NFLWNVYQSFLEIGD
+696 NFLWGVYQSFLEIGD

>member
-1 MHSDELLIEVL
+1 MHSDELLVEILV
-12 TEELPAQALL
+12 EELPAQALL

-33 ALFQKHAI
+33 ALFQKHAL
-41 EVRNETQN
+41 EVG
-49 QNQNQNN
+49 N
-56 IEVFY
+56 IEIFY
-61 TPRRLCVLVKDFPL
+61 TPRRLCLLVKDFPL
-75 FTKETKEEFFGPPI
+75 LTQETKEEFFGPPVK
-89 EIACNNKDKAQGLNA
+89 IACNNEDKTQGLNA

-115 KDPKHF
+115 KDHQHF
-121 QSAFKNNKEVL
+121 QTAFKNNKEVL
-132 YHAKT
+132 YHAKIHV
-137 NPKQPTKNLIMP
+137 KEPTKDLIMP
-149 IVLEFLESLNF
+149 IVLEFLEGLNF
-160 GKSMRWGSV
+160 GKSMRWGNV

-184 NGENFNNIEIK
+184 NGENFNGIEVK

-208 RQEGFDFIEVHSPR
+208 RQESFDFIQVDSPKA
-222 EYFEVLEKNHVI
+222 YFEVLEKKHVI

-239 REEKILQ
+239 REAKILQ
-246 EIKELETKHHIIVE
+246 EIKELETKHRIIVE

-268 VIAITE
+268 VVAITE
-274 YPSTLLGEFDK
+274 YPSALLGEFDK
-285 AFLKLPSEIIITSMK
+285 AFLKLPSEIITTSMK
-300 ENQRYFATFNQES
+300 ENQRYFAAFNQKSQES
-313 QKEGQKEDQKLHN
+313 PTLHN

-341 IILGNQKVLKA
+341 IIAGNQKVLKA

-381 GLGTLRDKM
+381 GLGTLKDKM
-390 ERELIIAQYLTQKY
+390 EREAVIAQYLTQKY

-411 LEKALELMN
+411 LEKALELIG
-420 RAVQIAKADL
+420 RAVKIAKADL

-436 EFTELQGIMGYY
+436 EFSELQGIMGYY
-448 YALKQNENEWVALSL
+448 YALKQNENELVALSV

-498 SAGKIP
+498 STGKIP

-523 VAHYGLKF
+523 VAHYGLEF
-531 DLKVDL
+531 DLKADL

-552 EILEK
+552 EVLEK

-583 DIVAIIQK
+583 NIVKIIQK

-628 QTSGFSANLF
+628 ESSEFFISLF
-638 KEPQEH
+638 KESQEH
-644 ALFKA
+644 ALFEA
-649 FNALKTS
+649 FNAIKTS

-682 LVMDKDLEI
+682 LVMDKDIEI

-696 NFLWNVYQSFLEIGD
+696 NFLWGVYQSFLEIGD

>member
-1 MHSDELLIEVL
+1 MHSDELLVEILV
-12 TEELPAQALL
+12 EELPAQALL

-33 ALFQKHAI
+33 TLFNKHALEVGKI
-41 EVRNETQN
+41 E
-49 QNQNQNN
+49 
-56 IEVFY
+56 IFY
-61 TPRRLCVLVKDFPL
+61 TPRRLCLLVKDFPL
-75 FTKETKEEFFGPPI
+75 LTQETKEEFFGPPVK
-89 EIACNNKDKAQGLNA
+89 IACNHQDKTQGLNA

-115 KDPKHF
+115 KDHQHF
-121 QSAFKNNKEVL
+121 QTAFKNNKEVL
-132 YHAKT
+132 YHAKIHA
-137 NPKQPTKNLIMP
+137 KEPTKDLIMP
-149 IVLEFLESLNF
+149 IVLEFLEGLNF

-184 NGENFNNIEIK
+184 NGENFNDIEVK

-208 RQEGFDFIEVHSPR
+208 RQEGFDFIQVDSPKA
-222 EYFEVLEKNHVI
+222 YFEVLEKNHVI

-239 REEKILQ
+239 REAKILQ
-246 EIKELETKHHIIVE
+246 EIKELETKRHIIVE

-268 VIAITE
+268 VVAITE
-274 YPSTLLGEFDK
+274 YPSALLGEFDK

-300 ENQRYFATFNQES
+300 ENQRYFAVFNQKSQES
-313 QKEGQKEDQKLHN
+313 PTLHN

-331 SNAIN
+331 SNAIS

-341 IILGNQKVLKA
+341 IIAGNQKVLKA

-381 GLGTLRDKM
+381 GLGTLKDKM
-390 ERELIIAQYLTQKY
+390 EREAIIAQYLTQKY

-411 LEKALELMN
+411 LEKALELVG
-420 RAVQIAKADL
+420 RAVRIAKADL

-436 EFTELQGIMGYY
+436 EFSELQGIMGYY
-448 YALKQNENEWVALSL
+448 YALKQNENELVALSV

-473 APLPSSVFSAIVAL
+473 APLPSSVFSTIVAL

-498 SAGKIP
+498 SVGKIP

-523 VAHYGLKF
+523 VAHYGLEF
-531 DLKVDL
+531 DLKADL

-583 DIVAIIQK
+583 GIVKIIQK

-628 QTSGFSANLF
+628 ESSEFFISLF
-638 KEPQEH
+638 KESQEH
-644 ALFKA
+644 ALFEA
-649 FNALKTS
+649 FNAIKTS

-682 LVMDKDLEI
+682 LVMDKDIEI

-696 NFLWNVYQSFLEIGD
+696 NFLWGVYQSFLEIGD

>member
-1 MHSDELLIEVL
+1 MHSDELLVEILV
-12 TEELPAQALL
+12 EELPAQALL

-33 ALFQKHAI
+33 ALFNKRAL
-41 EVRNETQN
+41 EVG
-49 QNQNQNN
+49 N
-56 IEVFY
+56 IEIFY
-61 TPRRLCVLVKDFPL
+61 TPRRLCLLIKDFPL
-75 FTKETKEEFFGPPI
+75 LTQETKEEFFGPPVK
-89 EIACNNKDKAQGLNA
+89 IACNNEDKTQGLNA

-115 KDPKHF
+115 KDHQHF
-121 QSAFKNNKEVL
+121 QTAFKNNKEVL
-132 YHAKT
+132 YHAKIHE
-137 NPKQPTKNLIMP
+137 KEPTKDLIMP
-149 IVLEFLESLNF
+149 IVLEFLEGLNF
-160 GKSMRWGSV
+160 GKSMRWGNV

-184 NGENFNNIEIK
+184 NGENFNGIEVK

-208 RQEGFDFIEVHSPR
+208 RQEGFDFIQVDSPKA
-222 EYFEVLEKNHVI
+222 YFEVLEKNHVI

-239 REEKILQ
+239 REAKILQ

-260 IDRDLLDE
+260 IDKDLLDE
-268 VIAITE
+268 VVAITE
-274 YPSTLLGEFDK
+274 YPSALLGEFDK
-285 AFLKLPSEIIITSMK
+285 AFLKLPSEIITTSMK
-300 ENQRYFATFNQES
+300 ENQRYFAVFDQKSQES
-313 QKEGQKEDQKLHN
+313 STLHN

-341 IILGNQKVLKA
+341 IIAGNQKVLKA

-381 GLGTLRDKM
+381 GLGTLKDKM
-390 ERELIIAQYLTQKY
+390 EREAIIAQYLTQKY
-404 ASSLNMP
+404 APSLNMP
-411 LEKALELMN
+411 LEKALELIG

-436 EFTELQGIMGYY
+436 EFSELQGIMGYY
-448 YALKQNENEWVALSL
+448 YALKQNENELVALSV

-498 SAGKIP
+498 SVGKIP

-523 VAHYGLKF
+523 VAHYGLEF
-531 DLKVDL
+531 DLKADL

-552 EILEK
+552 EVLEK

-583 DIVAIIQK
+583 GIVKIIQK

-611 FSAFK
+611 FSSFK

-628 QTSGFSANLF
+628 ESSEFSISLF
-638 KEPQEH
+638 KELQEH
-644 ALFKA
+644 ALFEV
-649 FNALKTS
+649 FNAIKTS

-682 LVMDKDLEI
+682 LVMDKDIEI

-696 NFLWNVYQSFLEIGD
+696 NFLWGVYQSFLEIGD

>member
-1 MHSDELLIEVL
+1 MHSDELLVEILV
-12 TEELPAQALL
+12 EELPAQALL

-33 ALFQKHAI
+33 ALFQKRAL
-41 EVRNETQN
+41 EVG
-49 QNQNQNN
+49 N
-56 IEVFY
+56 IEIFY
-61 TPRRLCVLVKDFPL
+61 TPRRLCLLVKDFPL
-75 FTKETKEEFFGPPI
+75 STQETKEEFFGPPVK
-89 EIACNNKDKAQGLNA
+89 IACNHQDKTQGLNA

-115 KDPKHF
+115 KDHQHF
-121 QSAFKNNKEVL
+121 QTAFKNNKEVL
-132 YHAKT
+132 YHAKIHA
-137 NPKQPTKNLIMP
+137 KEPTKDLIMP
-149 IVLEFLESLNF
+149 IVLEFLEGLNF
-160 GKSMRWGSV
+160 GKSMRWGNV

-184 NGENFNNIEIK
+184 NGENFNDIEVK

-208 RQEGFDFIEVHSPR
+208 RQEGFDFIQVDSPKA
-222 EYFEVLEKNHVI
+222 YFEVLEKNHVI

-239 REEKILQ
+239 REAKILQ
-246 EIKELETKHHIIVE
+246 EIKELETKHCIIVE
-260 IDRDLLDE
+260 TDRDLLDE
-268 VIAITE
+268 VVAITE
-274 YPSTLLGEFDK
+274 YPSALLGEFDK

-300 ENQRYFATFNQES
+300 ENQRYFAAFNQKS
-313 QKEGQKEDQKLHN
+313 QENPTLHN

-341 IILGNQKVLKA
+341 IIAGNQKVLKA

-381 GLGTLRDKM
+381 GLGTLKDKM
-390 ERELIIAQYLTQKY
+390 EREAIIAQYLTQKY

-411 LEKALELMN
+411 LEKALELVS
-420 RAVQIAKADL
+420 RAVRIAKADL

-436 EFTELQGIMGYY
+436 EFSELQGIMGYY
-448 YALKQNENEWVALSL
+448 YALKQNENELVALSV

-498 SAGKIP
+498 SVGKIP

-523 VAHYGLKF
+523 IAHYGLGF
-531 DLKVDL
+531 DLKADL
-537 KNLFEKV
+537 KNLFERV

-552 EILEK
+552 EVLEK

-583 DIVAIIQK
+583 DIVKIIQK

-628 QTSGFSANLF
+628 ESSEFSISLF
-638 KEPQEH
+638 KELQEH
-644 ALFKA
+644 ALFEA
-649 FNALKTS
+649 FNAIKTS

-682 LVMDKDLEI
+682 LVMDKDVEI

-696 NFLWNVYQSFLEIGD
+696 NFLWSVYQSFLEIGD

>member
-1 MHSDELLIEVL
+1 MHSDELLVEILV
-12 TEELPAQALL
+12 EELPAQALL

-33 ALFQKHAI
+33 DLFQKRAL
-41 EVRNETQN
+41 EVGT
-49 QNQNQNN
+49 

-61 TPRRLCVLVKDFPL
+61 TPRRLCLFIKDFPL
-75 FTKETKEEFFGPPI
+75 LTQETKEEFFGPPVK
-89 EIACNNKDKAQGLNA
+89 IACNHQDKTQGLNA

-115 KDPKHF
+115 KDHQNF
-121 QSAFKNNKEVL
+121 QTAFKNNKEVL
-132 YHAKT
+132 YHAKIHA
-137 NPKQPTKNLIMP
+137 KEPTKDLIMP
-149 IVLEFLESLNF
+149 IVLEFLEGLNF
-160 GKSMRWGSV
+160 GKSMRWGNV

-178 NICVLF
+178 NIFVLF
-184 NGENFNNIEIK
+184 NGENFNDIEVK
-195 EYGFKTKQATKAH
+195 EYGFKTKQATKVH
-208 RQEGFDFIEVHSPR
+208 RQEGFDFIQVDSPKA
-222 EYFEVLEKNHVI
+222 YFEVLEKNHVI

-239 REEKILQ
+239 REAKILQ

-268 VIAITE
+268 VVAITE
-274 YPSTLLGEFDK
+274 YPSVLLGEFDK

-300 ENQRYFATFNQES
+300 ENQRYFAVFNQKEES
-313 QKEGQKEDQKLHN
+313 PTLHN

-341 IILGNQKVLKA
+341 IIAGNQKVLKA

-381 GLGTLRDKM
+381 GLGTLKDKM
-390 ERELIIAQYLTQKY
+390 ERESIIAQYLTQKY

-411 LEKALELMN
+411 LEKALELIG
-420 RAVQIAKADL
+420 RAVKIAKADL

-436 EFTELQGIMGYY
+436 EFSELQGIMGYY
-448 YALKQNENEWVALSL
+448 YALKQNENELVALSV

-498 SAGKIP
+498 STGKIP

-523 VAHYGLKF
+523 IAHYGLEF
-531 DLKVDL
+531 DLKADL

-562 FNNLIDCNP
+562 FHNLIDCNP

-583 DIVAIIQK
+583 DIVKIIQK
-591 VKALKRFLDD
+591 VKALKRFLDE
-601 PKNAQ
+601 PKNAPE
-606 KKELL
+606 KELL

-628 QTSGFSANLF
+628 ESSGFSTSLF
-638 KEPQEH
+638 KEPEEH
-644 ALFKA
+644 ALFEA
-649 FNALKTS
+649 FNAIKTS
-656 AFESLD
+656 TFESLD

-682 LVMDKDLEI
+682 LVMDKDIEI

-696 NFLWNVYQSFLEIGD
+696 NFLWSVYQSFLEIGD

>member
-1 MHSDELLIEVL
+1 MHSDELLVEILV
-12 TEELPAQALL
+12 EELPAQALL

-33 ALFQKHAI
+33 ALFQKRAL
-41 EVRNETQN
+41 EVGT
-49 QNQNQNN
+49 

-61 TPRRLCVLVKDFPL
+61 TPRRLCLFIKDFPL
-75 FTKETKEEFFGPPI
+75 LTQETKEEFFGPPVK
-89 EIACNNKDKAQGLNA
+89 IACNNEDKTQGLNA

-115 KDPKHF
+115 KDHQHF
-121 QSAFKNNKEVL
+121 QTAFKNNKEVL
-132 YHAKT
+132 YHAKIHE
-137 NPKQPTKNLIMP
+137 KQPTKDLIMP
-149 IVLEFLESLNF
+149 IVLEFLEGLNF
-160 GKSMRWGSV
+160 GKSMRWGNV

-184 NGENFNNIEIK
+184 NGEDFNGIEVK

-208 RQEGFDFIEVHSPR
+208 RQEGFDFIEVDSPKA
-222 EYFEVLEKNHVI
+222 YFEVLEKNHVI

-239 REEKILQ
+239 REAKILQ
-246 EIKELETKHHIIVE
+246 EIKELETKHEIIVE

-268 VIAITE
+268 VVAITE
-274 YPSTLLGEFDK
+274 YPSALLGEFDK
-285 AFLKLPSEIIITSMK
+285 AFLKLPSEIITTSMK
-300 ENQRYFATFNQES
+300 ENQRYFAAFNQKSQES
-313 QKEGQKEDQKLHN
+313 PTLHN

-341 IILGNQKVLKA
+341 IIAGNQKVLKA

-381 GLGTLRDKM
+381 GLGTLKDKM
-390 ERELIIAQYLTQKY
+390 EREAIIAQYLTQKY
-404 ASSLNMP
+404 APSLNMP
-411 LEKALELMN
+411 LEKALELVG
-420 RAVQIAKADL
+420 RAVRIAKADL

-436 EFTELQGIMGYY
+436 EFSELQGIMGYY
-448 YALKQNENEWVALSL
+448 YALKQNENELVALSV

-473 APLPSSVFSAIVAL
+473 APLPSSVFSSIVAL

-498 SAGKIP
+498 SVGKIP

-523 VAHYGLKF
+523 IAHYGLEF
-531 DLKVDL
+531 DLKADL

-544 GVYQSFDL
+544 GVYQRFDL

-583 DIVAIIQK
+583 DIVTIIQK

-628 QTSGFSANLF
+628 ESSEFSISLF
-638 KEPQEH
+638 KESQEH
-644 ALFKA
+644 ALFEA
-649 FNALKTS
+649 FNAIKMS

-682 LVMDKDLEI
+682 LVMDKDIEI

-696 NFLWNVYQSFLEIGD
+696 NFLWGVYQSFLEIGD

>member
-1 MHSDELLIEVL
+1 MHSDELLVEILV
-12 TEELPAQALL
+12 EELPAQALL

-27 MPKKLH
+27 MPKKLY
-33 ALFQKHAI
+33 ALFHKRAL
-41 EVRNETQN
+41 EVG
-49 QNQNQNN
+49 N
-56 IEVFY
+56 IEIFY
-61 TPRRLCVLVKDFPL
+61 TPRRLCLLVKDFPL
-75 FTKETKEEFFGPPI
+75 LTQETKEEFFGPPVK
-89 EIACNNKDKAQGLNA
+89 IACNYQDKTQGLNE

-115 KDPKHF
+115 KDHQHF
-121 QSAFKNNKEVL
+121 QTAFKNNKEVL
-132 YHAKT
+132 YHAKIHA
-137 NPKQPTKNLIMP
+137 KEPTKDLIMP
-149 IVLEFLESLNF
+149 IVLEFLEGLNF
-160 GKSMRWGSV
+160 GKSMRWGNV

-184 NGENFNNIEIK
+184 NGENFNDIEVK

-208 RQEGFDFIEVHSPR
+208 RQEGFDFIQVDSPKA
-222 EYFEVLEKNHVI
+222 YFEVLEKNHVI

-239 REEKILQ
+239 REAKILQ
-246 EIKELETKHHIIVE
+246 EFKELETKHNIIVE

-268 VIAITE
+268 VVAITE
-274 YPSTLLGEFDK
+274 YPSVLLGGFDK
-285 AFLKLPSEIIITSMK
+285 AFLKLPSEIITTSMK
-300 ENQRYFATFNQES
+300 ENQRYFAAFNQKSQES
-313 QKEGQKEDQKLHN
+313 PTLHN

-341 IILGNQKVLKA
+341 IIAGNQKVLKA

-381 GLGTLRDKM
+381 GLGTLKDKM
-390 ERELIIAQYLTQKY
+390 EREAIIAQYLTQKY
-404 ASSLNMP
+404 APSLNMP
-411 LEKALELMN
+411 LEKALELIG
-420 RAVQIAKADL
+420 RAVRIAKADL

-436 EFTELQGIMGYY
+436 EFSELQGIMGYY
-448 YALKQNENEWVALSL
+448 YALKQNENESVALSV

-498 SAGKIP
+498 SVGKIP

-523 VAHYGLKF
+523 VAHYGLEF
-531 DLKVDL
+531 DLKADL

-552 EILEK
+552 EVLEK

-583 DIVAIIQK
+583 DIVKIIQK

-628 QTSGFSANLF
+628 DSSEFSISLF
-638 KEPQEH
+638 KESQEH
-644 ALFKA
+644 ALFEA
-649 FNALKTS
+649 FNAIKTS

-682 LVMDKDLEI
+682 LVMDKDIEI

-696 NFLWNVYQSFLEIGD
+696 NFLWGVYQSFLEIGD

>member
-1 MHSDELLIEVL
+1 MHSDELLVEILV
-12 TEELPAQALL
+12 EELPAQALL

-33 ALFQKHAI
+33 ALFQKRALEVGKI
-41 EVRNETQN
+41 E
-49 QNQNQNN
+49 
-56 IEVFY
+56 IFY
-61 TPRRLCVLVKDFPL
+61 TPRRLCLLVKDFPIL
-75 FTKETKEEFFGPPI
+75 TQETKEEFFGPPVK
-89 EIACNNKDKAQGLNA
+89 IACNHQDKTQGLNA

-115 KDPKHF
+115 KDHQHF
-121 QSAFKNNKEVL
+121 QTAFKNNKEVL
-132 YHAKT
+132 YHAKIHV
-137 NPKQPTKNLIMP
+137 KEPTKDLIMP

-160 GKSMRWGSV
+160 GKSMRWGNV

-184 NGENFNNIEIK
+184 NGENFNGIEVK

-208 RQEGFDFIEVHSPR
+208 RQEGFDFIQVDSPKA
-222 EYFEVLEKNHVI
+222 YFEVLEKNHVI

-239 REEKILQ
+239 REAKILQ
-246 EIKELETKHHIIVE
+246 EIKELETKHCIIVE
-260 IDRDLLDE
+260 IDKDLLDE
-268 VIAITE
+268 VVAITE
-274 YPSTLLGEFDK
+274 YPSALLGEFDK
-285 AFLKLPSEIIITSMK
+285 AFLKLPSEIITTSMK
-300 ENQRYFATFNQES
+300 ENQRYFAAFNQKSQES
-313 QKEGQKEDQKLHN
+313 PTLHN

-331 SNAIN
+331 SNAIS

-341 IILGNQKVLKA
+341 IIAGNQKVLKA

-381 GLGTLRDKM
+381 GLGTLKDKM
-390 ERELIIAQYLTQKY
+390 ERESIIAQYLTQKY
-404 ASSLNMP
+404 APSLNMP
-411 LEKALELMN
+411 LEKALELVS
-420 RAVQIAKADL
+420 RAVKIAKADL

-436 EFTELQGIMGYY
+436 EFSELQGIMGYY
-448 YALKQNENEWVALSL
+448 YALKQNENELVALSL

-498 SAGKIP
+498 STGKIP

-523 VAHYGLKF
+523 IAHYGLEF
-531 DLKVDL
+531 DLKADL

-562 FNNLIDCNP
+562 FHNLIDCNP

-583 DIVAIIQK
+583 DIVKIIQK

-611 FSAFK
+611 FSTFK

-628 QTSGFSANLF
+628 ESSGFSISLF
-638 KEPQEH
+638 KELQEH
-644 ALFKA
+644 ALFEA
-649 FNALKTS
+649 FNAIKTS

-682 LVMDKDLEI
+682 LVMDKDIEI

-696 NFLWNVYQSFLEIGD
+696 NFLWGVYQSFLEIGD

>member
-1 MHSDELLIEVL
+1 MHSDELLVEILV
-12 TEELPAQALL
+12 EELPAQALL

-33 ALFQKHAI
+33 ALFQKRAL
-41 EVRNETQN
+41 EVG
-49 QNQNQNN
+49 N
-56 IEVFY
+56 IEIFY
-61 TPRRLCVLVKDFPL
+61 TPRRLCLLVKDFPL
-75 FTKETKEEFFGPPI
+75 LTQETKEEFFGPPVR
-89 EIACNNKDKAQGLNA
+89 IACNNEDKTQGLNA

-115 KDPKHF
+115 KDHQHF
-121 QSAFKNNKEVL
+121 QTAFKNNKEVL
-132 YHAKT
+132 YHAKIHA
-137 NPKQPTKNLIMP
+137 KEPTKDLIMP
-149 IVLEFLESLNF
+149 IVLEFLEGLNF
-160 GKSMRWGSV
+160 GKSMRWGNV

-184 NGENFNNIEIK
+184 NGENFNDIEVK

-208 RQEGFDFIEVHSPR
+208 RQEGFDFIQVDSPKA
-222 EYFEVLEKNHVI
+222 YFEVLEKKHVI

-239 REEKILQ
+239 REDKILK
-246 EIKELETKHHIIVE
+246 EIKELETKHNIIVE
-260 IDRDLLDE
+260 TDRDLLDE
-268 VIAITE
+268 VVAITE
-274 YPSTLLGEFDK
+274 YPSALLGEFDK
-285 AFLKLPSEIIITSMK
+285 AFLKLPSEIITTSMK
-300 ENQRYFATFNQES
+300 ENQRYFAAFNQKSQES
-313 QKEGQKEDQKLHN
+313 PTLHN

-341 IILGNQKVLKA
+341 IIAGNQKVLKA

-381 GLGTLRDKM
+381 GLGTLKDKM
-390 ERELIIAQYLTQKY
+390 EREAVIAQYLTQKY
-404 ASSLNMP
+404 ASSLNMS
-411 LEKALELMN
+411 LEKALELVG
-420 RAVQIAKADL
+420 RAVRIAKADL

-436 EFTELQGIMGYY
+436 EFSELQGIMGYY
-448 YALKQNENEWVALSL
+448 YALKQNENELVALSV

-523 VAHYGLKF
+523 IAHYGLEF
-531 DLKVDL
+531 DLKADL

-552 EILEK
+552 EVLEK

-562 FNNLIDCNP
+562 FHNLIDCNP

-583 DIVAIIQK
+583 DIVKIIQK
-591 VKALKRFLDD
+591 VKALKRFLDN

-628 QTSGFSANLF
+628 ESSEFFISLF
-638 KEPQEH
+638 KESQEH
-644 ALFKA
+644 ALFEA
-649 FNALKTS
+649 FNAIKTS
-656 AFESLD
+656 TFESLD

-682 LVMDKDLEI
+682 LVMDKDIEI

-696 NFLWNVYQSFLEIGD
+696 NFLWGVYQSFLEIGD

>member
-1 MHSDELLIEVL
+1 MHSDELLVEILV
-12 TEELPAQALL
+12 EELPAQALL

-33 ALFQKHAI
+33 ALFQKHAL
-41 EVRNETQN
+41 EVG
-49 QNQNQNN
+49 N
-56 IEVFY
+56 IEIFY
-61 TPRRLCVLVKDFPL
+61 TPRRLCLLVKDFPL
-75 FTKETKEEFFGPPI
+75 LTQETKEEFFGPPVK
-89 EIACNNKDKAQGLNA
+89 IACNHQDKTQGLNE

-115 KDPKHF
+115 KDHQHF
-121 QSAFKNNKEVL
+121 QTAFKNNKEVL
-132 YHAKT
+132 YHAKIHAKE
-137 NPKQPTKNLIMP
+137 PAKDLIMP
-149 IVLEFLESLNF
+149 IVLEFLEGLNF
-160 GKSMRWGSV
+160 GKSMRWGNV

-184 NGENFNNIEIK
+184 NGENFNDIEVK

-208 RQEGFDFIEVHSPR
+208 RQEGFDFIQVDSPKA
-222 EYFEVLEKNHVI
+222 YFEVLEKNHVI

-239 REEKILQ
+239 REAKILQ
-246 EIKELETKHHIIVE
+246 EIKELETKHRIIVE

-268 VIAITE
+268 VVAITE
-274 YPSTLLGEFDK
+274 YPSALLGEFDK
-285 AFLKLPSEIIITSMK
+285 AFLKLPNEIIITSMK
-300 ENQRYFATFNQES
+300 ENQRYFAAFNQKSQES
-313 QKEGQKEDQKLHN
+313 PTLHN

-341 IILGNQKVLKA
+341 IIAGNQKVLKA

-381 GLGTLRDKM
+381 GLGTLKDKM
-390 ERELIIAQYLTQKY
+390 EREAIIAQYLTQKY
-404 ASSLNMP
+404 APSLNMP
-411 LEKALELMN
+411 LEKALELVG
-420 RAVQIAKADL
+420 RAVRIAKADL

-436 EFTELQGIMGYY
+436 EFSELQGIMGYY
-448 YALKQNENEWVALSL
+448 YALKQNENELVALSV

-473 APLPSSVFSAIVAL
+473 APLPSSVFSTIVAL

-498 SAGKIP
+498 SVGKIP

-523 VAHYGLKF
+523 VAHYGLEF
-531 DLKVDL
+531 DLKADL
-537 KNLFEKV
+537 KNLFERV

-552 EILEK
+552 EVLEK

-583 DIVAIIQK
+583 DIVKIIQK

-628 QTSGFSANLF
+628 ESSEFFISLF
-638 KEPQEH
+638 KESQEH
-644 ALFKA
+644 ALFEA
-649 FNALKTS
+649 FNAIKTS

-682 LVMDKDLEI
+682 LVMDKDIEI

-696 NFLWNVYQSFLEIGD
+696 NFLWGVYQSFLEIGD

>member
-1 MHSDELLIEVL
+1 MYSDELLVEILV
-12 TEELPAQALL
+12 EELPAQALL

-33 ALFQKHAI
+33 ALFQKRAL
-41 EVRNETQN
+41 EVG
-49 QNQNQNN
+49 N
-56 IEVFY
+56 IEIFY
-61 TPRRLCVLVKDFPL
+61 TPRRLCLLVKDFPL
-75 FTKETKEEFFGPPI
+75 LTQETKEEFFGPPVK
-89 EIACNNKDKAQGLNA
+89 IACNHQDKTQGLNE

-115 KDPKHF
+115 KDHQHF
-121 QSAFKNNKEVL
+121 QTAFKNNKEVL
-132 YHAKT
+132 YHAKIHA
-137 NPKQPTKNLIMP
+137 KEPTKDLIMP
-149 IVLEFLESLNF
+149 IVLEFLEGLNF
-160 GKSMRWGSV
+160 GKSMRWGNV

-184 NGENFNNIEIK
+184 NGENFNDIEVK

-208 RQEGFDFIEVHSPR
+208 RQEGFDFIQVDSPKA
-222 EYFEVLEKNHVI
+222 YFEVLEKNHVI

-239 REEKILQ
+239 REAKILQ
-246 EIKELETKHHIIVE
+246 EIKELETKHRIIVE

-268 VIAITE
+268 VVAITE
-274 YPSTLLGEFDK
+274 YPSALLGEFDR
-285 AFLKLPSEIIITSMK
+285 AFLKLPSEIITTSMK
-300 ENQRYFATFNQES
+300 ENQRYFAVFNQKSQES
-313 QKEGQKEDQKLHN
+313 PTLHN

-331 SNAIN
+331 SNAIH

-341 IILGNQKVLKA
+341 IIAGNQKVLKA

-381 GLGTLRDKM
+381 GLGTLKDKM
-390 ERELIIAQYLTQKY
+390 EREAIIAEYLTQKY

-411 LEKALELMN
+411 LEKALELVG
-420 RAVQIAKADL
+420 RAVRIAKADL

-436 EFTELQGIMGYY
+436 EFSELQGIMGYY
-448 YALKQNENEWVALSL
+448 YALKQNENELVALSV

-498 SAGKIP
+498 SVGKIP

-523 VAHYGLKF
+523 IAHYGLEF
-531 DLKVDL
+531 DLKADL
-537 KNLFEKV
+537 KNLFERV

-583 DIVAIIQK
+583 DIVKIIQK

-628 QTSGFSANLF
+628 ESSEFFISLF
-638 KEPQEH
+638 KELQEH
-644 ALFKA
+644 ALFEA
-649 FNALKTS
+649 FNAIKTS

-682 LVMDKDLEI
+682 LVMDKDIEI

-696 NFLWNVYQSFLEIGD
+696 NFLWSVYQSFLEIGD

>member
-1 MHSDELLIEVL
+1 MHSDELLVEILV
-12 TEELPAQALL
+12 EELPAQALL

-33 ALFQKHAI
+33 ALFQKHAL
-41 EVRNETQN
+41 EVG
-49 QNQNQNN
+49 N
-56 IEVFY
+56 IEIFY
-61 TPRRLCVLVKDFPL
+61 TPRRLCLLVKDFPL
-75 FTKETKEEFFGPPI
+75 LTQETKEEFFGPPVK
-89 EIACNNKDKAQGLNA
+89 IACNHQDKTQGLNA

-115 KDPKHF
+115 KDHQHF
-121 QSAFKNNKEVL
+121 QTAFKNNKEVL
-132 YHAKT
+132 YHAKIHA
-137 NPKQPTKNLIMP
+137 KEPTKDLIMS

-160 GKSMRWGSV
+160 GKSMRWGNV

-184 NGENFNNIEIK
+184 NGENFNDIEVK

-208 RQEGFDFIEVHSPR
+208 RQEGFDFIQVDSPKA
-222 EYFEVLEKNHVI
+222 YFEVLEKNHVI

-239 REEKILQ
+239 REAKILQ
-246 EIKELETKHHIIVE
+246 EIKELETKHCIIVE

-268 VIAITE
+268 VVAITE
-274 YPSTLLGEFDK
+274 YPSALLGEFDK
-285 AFLKLPSEIIITSMK
+285 AFLKLPGEIITTSMK
-300 ENQRYFATFNQES
+300 ENQRYFATFNQKSQES
-313 QKEGQKEDQKLHN
+313 PTLHN

-341 IILGNQKVLKA
+341 IIAGNQKVLKA

-381 GLGTLRDKM
+381 GLGTLKDKM
-390 ERELIIAQYLTQKY
+390 EREAIIAQYLTQKY

-411 LEKALELMN
+411 LEKALELVS
-420 RAVQIAKADL
+420 RAVRIAKADL

-436 EFTELQGIMGYY
+436 EFSELQGIMGYY
-448 YALKQNENEWVALSL
+448 YALKQNENELVALSV

-498 SAGKIP
+498 SVGKIP

-523 VAHYGLKF
+523 VAHYGLGF
-531 DLKVDL
+531 DLKADL

-552 EILEK
+552 EVLEK

-583 DIVAIIQK
+583 DIVKIIQK
-591 VKALKRFLDD
+591 VKALKRFLDN

-628 QTSGFSANLF
+628 ESSEFFISLF

-644 ALFKA
+644 ALFEA
-649 FNALKTS
+649 FNAIKTS
-656 AFESLD
+656 TFESLD

-682 LVMDKDLEI
+682 LVMDKDIEI

-696 NFLWNVYQSFLEIGD
+696 NFLWGVYQSFLEIGD

>member
-1 MHSDELLIEVL
+1 MHSDELLVEILV
-12 TEELPAQALL
+12 EELPAQALL

-33 ALFQKHAI
+33 ALFNKCALEVGKI
-41 EVRNETQN
+41 E
-49 QNQNQNN
+49 
-56 IEVFY
+56 IFY
-61 TPRRLCVLVKDFPL
+61 TPRRLCLLVKDFPL
-75 FTKETKEEFFGPPI
+75 LTQETKEEFFGPPVK
-89 EIACNNKDKAQGLNA
+89 IACNHQDKTQGLNA

-115 KDPKHF
+115 KDHQHF
-121 QSAFKNNKEVL
+121 QTAFKNNKEVL
-132 YHAKT
+132 YHAKIHA
-137 NPKQPTKNLIMP
+137 KEPTKDLIMP
-149 IVLEFLESLNF
+149 IVLEFLEGLNF
-160 GKSMRWGSV
+160 GKSMRWGNV

-184 NGENFNNIEIK
+184 NGENFNGIEVK

-208 RQEGFDFIEVHSPR
+208 RQEGFDFIQVDSPKA
-222 EYFEVLEKNHVI
+222 YFEVLEKKHVI

-239 REEKILQ
+239 RKAKILQ
-246 EIKELETKHHIIVE
+246 EIKELETKHRIIVE

-268 VIAITE
+268 VVAITE
-274 YPSTLLGEFDK
+274 YPSALLGEFDK
-285 AFLKLPSEIIITSMK
+285 AFLKLPNEIIITSMK
-300 ENQRYFATFNQES
+300 ENQRYFATFCQKSQES
-313 QKEGQKEDQKLHN
+313 PTLHN

-341 IILGNQKVLKA
+341 IIAGNQKVLKA

-381 GLGTLRDKM
+381 GLGTLKDKM
-390 ERELIIAQYLTQKY
+390 ERESIIAQYLTQKY
-404 ASSLNMP
+404 APSLNMP
-411 LEKALELMN
+411 LEKALELIG
-420 RAVQIAKADL
+420 RAVKIAKADL

-436 EFTELQGIMGYY
+436 EFSELQGIMGYY
-448 YALKQNENEWVALSL
+448 YALKQNENELVALSL

-473 APLPSSVFSAIVAL
+473 APLPSSVFSSIVAL

-498 SAGKIP
+498 STGKIP

-523 VAHYGLKF
+523 IVHYGLEF
-531 DLKVDL
+531 DLKADL

-544 GVYQSFDL
+544 GVYQRFDL
-552 EILEK
+552 EVLEK

-562 FNNLIDCNP
+562 FHNLIDCNP

-583 DIVAIIQK
+583 DIVKIIQK

-628 QTSGFSANLF
+628 ESSGFSTSLF
-638 KEPQEH
+638 KESQEH
-644 ALFKA
+644 ALFEA
-649 FNALKTS
+649 FNAIKMS

-682 LVMDKDLEI
+682 LVMDKDIEI

-696 NFLWNVYQSFLEIGD
+696 NFLWGVYQSFLEIGD

>member
-1 MHSDELLIEVL
+1 MHSDELLVEILV
-12 TEELPAQALL
+12 EELPAQALL

-33 ALFQKHAI
+33 ALFNKHAL
-41 EVRNETQN
+41 EVG
-49 QNQNQNN
+49 N
-56 IEVFY
+56 IEIFY
-61 TPRRLCVLVKDFPL
+61 TPRRLCLLVKDFPL
-75 FTKETKEEFFGPPI
+75 LTQETKEEFFGPPVK
-89 EIACNNKDKAQGLNA
+89 IACNHQDKTQGLNA

-115 KDPKHF
+115 KDHQHF
-121 QSAFKNNKEVL
+121 QTAFKNNKEVL
-132 YHAKT
+132 YHAKIHA
-137 NPKQPTKNLIMP
+137 KELTKDLIMP
-149 IVLEFLESLNF
+149 IVLEFLEGLNF

-184 NGENFNNIEIK
+184 NGENFNDIEVK

-208 RQEGFDFIEVHSPR
+208 RQEGFDFIQVDSPKA
-222 EYFEVLEKNHVI
+222 YFEVLEKNHVI

-239 REEKILQ
+239 REAKILQ
-246 EIKELETKHHIIVE
+246 EIKELETKHRIIVE

-268 VIAITE
+268 VVAITE
-274 YPSTLLGEFDK
+274 YPSALLGEFDK
-285 AFLKLPSEIIITSMK
+285 AFLKLPSEIITTSMK
-300 ENQRYFATFNQES
+300 ENQRYFAAFNQKSQES
-313 QKEGQKEDQKLHN
+313 PTLHN

-341 IILGNQKVLKA
+341 IIAGNQKVLKA

-381 GLGTLRDKM
+381 GLGTLKDKM
-390 ERELIIAQYLTQKY
+390 EREAIIAEYLTQKY

-411 LEKALELMN
+411 LEKALELVG
-420 RAVQIAKADL
+420 RAVRIAKADL

-436 EFTELQGIMGYY
+436 EFSELQGIMGYY
-448 YALKQNENEWVALSL
+448 YALKQNENELVALSV
-463 KEQYLPASEN
+463 KEQYLPTSEN

-498 SAGKIP
+498 SVGKIP

-523 VAHYGLKF
+523 IVHYGLEF
-531 DLKVDL
+531 DLKADL

-552 EILEK
+552 EVLEK

-583 DIVAIIQK
+583 DIVKIIQK

-628 QTSGFSANLF
+628 ESSEFFISLF
-638 KEPQEH
+638 KESQEH
-644 ALFKA
+644 ALFEA
-649 FNALKTS
+649 FNAIKTN

-682 LVMDKDLEI
+682 LVMDKDIEI

-696 NFLWNVYQSFLEIGD
+696 NFLWSVYQSFLEIGD

>member
-1 MHSDELLIEVL
+1 MHSDELLVEILV
-12 TEELPAQALL
+12 EELPAQALL

-33 ALFQKHAI
+33 ALFNKCAL
-41 EVRNETQN
+41 EVG
-49 QNQNQNN
+49 N
-56 IEVFY
+56 IEIFY
-61 TPRRLCVLVKDFPL
+61 TPRRLCLLVKDFPL
-75 FTKETKEEFFGPPI
+75 LTQETKEEFFGPPVK
-89 EIACNNKDKAQGLNA
+89 IACNHQDKMQGLNA

-115 KDPKHF
+115 KDHQHF
-121 QSAFKNNKEVL
+121 QTAFKNNKEVL
-132 YHAKT
+132 YHAKIHE
-137 NPKQPTKNLIMP
+137 KEPTKDLIMP

-160 GKSMRWGSV
+160 GKSMRWGNV

-184 NGENFNNIEIK
+184 NGENFNDIEVK

-208 RQEGFDFIEVHSPR
+208 RQEGFDFIQVDSPKA
-222 EYFEVLEKNHVI
+222 YFEVLEKNHVI

-239 REEKILQ
+239 REAKILQ
-246 EIKELETKHHIIVE
+246 EIKELETKHRIIVE
-260 IDRDLLDE
+260 TDRDLLDE
-268 VIAITE
+268 VVAITE
-274 YPSTLLGEFDK
+274 YPTALLGEFDK

-300 ENQRYFATFNQES
+300 ENQRYFAAFNQKSQES
-313 QKEGQKEDQKLHN
+313 PTLHN

-331 SNAIN
+331 SNAIS

-341 IILGNQKVLKA
+341 IIAGNQKVLKA

-381 GLGTLRDKM
+381 GLGTLKDKM
-390 ERELIIAQYLTQKY
+390 EREAIIAQYLTQKY
-404 ASSLNMP
+404 APSLNMP
-411 LEKALELMN
+411 LEKALELIG
-420 RAVQIAKADL
+420 RAVRIAKADL

-436 EFTELQGIMGYY
+436 EFSELQGIMGYY
-448 YALKQNENEWVALSL
+448 YALKQNENELVALSV

-523 VAHYGLKF
+523 IVHYGLEF
-531 DLKVDL
+531 DLKADL

-583 DIVAIIQK
+583 DIVTIIQK

-601 PKNAQ
+601 PKNTQ

-628 QTSGFSANLF
+628 ESSGFSTSLF
-638 KEPQEH
+638 KESQEH
-644 ALFKA
+644 ALFEA
-649 FNALKTS
+649 FNAIKMS

-682 LVMDKDLEI
+682 LVMDKDIEI

-696 NFLWNVYQSFLEIGD
+696 NFLWGVYQSFLEIGD

>member
-1 MHSDELLIEVL
+1 MHSDELLVEILV
-12 TEELPAQALL
+12 EELPAQALL

-33 ALFQKHAI
+33 ALFNKRALEVGKI
-41 EVRNETQN
+41 E
-49 QNQNQNN
+49 
-56 IEVFY
+56 IFY
-61 TPRRLCVLVKDFPL
+61 TPRRLCLLIKDFPL
-75 FTKETKEEFFGPPI
+75 LTQETKEEFFGPPVK
-89 EIACNNKDKAQGLNA
+89 IACNHQDKTQGLNA

-115 KDPKHF
+115 KDHQHF
-121 QSAFKNNKEVL
+121 QTAFKNNKEVL
-132 YHAKT
+132 YHAKIHA
-137 NPKQPTKNLIMP
+137 KEPTKDLIMP
-149 IVLEFLESLNF
+149 IVLEFLEGLNF
-160 GKSMRWGSV
+160 GKSMRWGNV

-184 NGENFNNIEIK
+184 NGENFNDIEVK

-208 RQEGFDFIEVHSPR
+208 RQEGFDFIQVDSPKA
-222 EYFEVLEKNHVI
+222 YFEVLEKNHVI

-239 REEKILQ
+239 REAKILQ
-246 EIKELETKHHIIVE
+246 EIKELETKHNIIVE

-268 VIAITE
+268 VVAITE
-274 YPSTLLGEFDK
+274 YPSALLGEFDK
-285 AFLKLPSEIIITSMK
+285 AFLKLPSEIITTSMK
-300 ENQRYFATFNQES
+300 ENQRYFAASNQKSQES
-313 QKEGQKEDQKLHN
+313 PTLHN

-341 IILGNQKVLKA
+341 IIAGNQKVLKA

-381 GLGTLRDKM
+381 GLGTLKDKM
-390 ERELIIAQYLTQKY
+390 EREAIIAEYLTQKY

-411 LEKALELMN
+411 LEKALELVG
-420 RAVQIAKADL
+420 RAVRIAKADL

-436 EFTELQGIMGYY
+436 EFSELQGIMGYY
-448 YALKQNENEWVALSL
+448 YALKQNENELVALSM

-498 SAGKIP
+498 SVGKIP

-523 VAHYGLKF
+523 VAHYGLGF
-531 DLKVDL
+531 DLKADL

-552 EILEK
+552 EVLEK

-583 DIVAIIQK
+583 DIVKIIQK

-628 QTSGFSANLF
+628 ESSEFFISLF
-638 KEPQEH
+638 KESQEH
-644 ALFKA
+644 ALFEA
-649 FNALKTS
+649 FNAIKTS

-682 LVMDKDLEI
+682 LVMDKDIEI

-696 NFLWNVYQSFLEIGD
+696 NFLWGVYQSFLEIGD

>member
-1 MHSDELLIEVL
+1 MHSDELLVEILV
-12 TEELPAQALL
+12 EELPAQALL

-33 ALFQKHAI
+33 ALFQKHAL
-41 EVRNETQN
+41 EVG
-49 QNQNQNN
+49 N
-56 IEVFY
+56 IEIFY
-61 TPRRLCVLVKDFPL
+61 TPRRLCLLVKDFPL
-75 FTKETKEEFFGPPI
+75 LTQETKEEFFGPPVK
-89 EIACNNKDKAQGLNA
+89 IACNHQDKTQGLNA

-115 KDPKHF
+115 KDHQHF
-121 QSAFKNNKEVL
+121 QTAFKNNKEVL
-132 YHAKT
+132 YHAKIHE
-137 NPKQPTKNLIMP
+137 KEPTKDLIMP
-149 IVLEFLESLNF
+149 IVLEFLEGLNF
-160 GKSMRWGSV
+160 GKSMRWGNV

-184 NGENFNNIEIK
+184 NGENFNDIEVK
-195 EYGFKTKQATKAH
+195 EYGFKTKQATKVH
-208 RQEGFDFIEVHSPR
+208 RQEGFDFIQVDSPKA
-222 EYFEVLEKNHVI
+222 YFEVLEKNHVI

-239 REEKILQ
+239 REAKILQ
-246 EIKELETKHHIIVE
+246 EIKELETKHRIIVE

-268 VIAITE
+268 VVAITE
-274 YPSTLLGEFDK
+274 YPSALLGEFDK
-285 AFLKLPSEIIITSMK
+285 AFLKLPSEIITTSMK
-300 ENQRYFATFNQES
+300 ENQRYFAAFNQKSQES
-313 QKEGQKEDQKLHN
+313 PTLHN

-341 IILGNQKVLKA
+341 IIAGNQKVLKA

-381 GLGTLRDKM
+381 GLGTLKDKM
-390 ERELIIAQYLTQKY
+390 EREAVIAQYLTQKY
-404 ASSLNMP
+404 ASSLNMS
-411 LEKALELMN
+411 LEKALELIG
-420 RAVQIAKADL
+420 RAVRIAKADL

-436 EFTELQGIMGYY
+436 EFSELQGIMGYY
-448 YALKQNENEWVALSL
+448 YALKQNENELVALSV

-498 SAGKIP
+498 SVGKIP

-523 VAHYGLKF
+523 IAHYGLGF
-531 DLKVDL
+531 DLKADL

-583 DIVAIIQK
+583 DIVKIIEK
-591 VKALKRFLDD
+591 VKALKCFLDD

-628 QTSGFSANLF
+628 ESSEFSISLF
-638 KEPQEH
+638 KELQEH
-644 ALFKA
+644 ALFEA
-649 FNALKTS
+649 FNAIKTS

-682 LVMDKDLEI
+682 LVMDKDIEI

-696 NFLWNVYQSFLEIGD
+696 NFLWSVYQSFLEIGD

>member
-1 MHSDELLIEVL
+1 MHSDELLVEILV
-12 TEELPAQALL
+12 EELPAQALL

-33 ALFQKHAI
+33 ALFQKHAL
-41 EVRNETQN
+41 EVG
-49 QNQNQNN
+49 N
-56 IEVFY
+56 IEIFY
-61 TPRRLCVLVKDFPL
+61 TPRRLCLLVKDFPL
-75 FTKETKEEFFGPPI
+75 LTQETKEEFFGPPVK
-89 EIACNNKDKAQGLNA
+89 IACNHQDKTQGLNE

-115 KDPKHF
+115 KDHQHF
-121 QSAFKNNKEVL
+121 QTAFKNSKEVL
-132 YHAKT
+132 YHAKIHA
-137 NPKQPTKNLIMP
+137 KEPTKDLIMP
-149 IVLEFLESLNF
+149 IVLEFLEGLNF

-184 NGENFNNIEIK
+184 NGENFNGIEVK

-208 RQEGFDFIEVHSPR
+208 RQEGFDFIQVDSPKA
-222 EYFEVLEKNHVI
+222 YFEVLEKNHVI

-239 REEKILQ
+239 REAKILQ
-246 EIKELETKHHIIVE
+246 EIKELETKHRIIVE

-268 VIAITE
+268 VVAITE
-274 YPSTLLGEFDK
+274 YPSALLGEFDK
-285 AFLKLPSEIIITSMK
+285 AFLKLPSEIITTSMK
-300 ENQRYFATFNQES
+300 ENQRYFAAFNQKSQES
-313 QKEGQKEDQKLHN
+313 PTLHN

-341 IILGNQKVLKA
+341 IIAGNQKVLKA

-381 GLGTLRDKM
+381 GLGTLKDKM
-390 ERELIIAQYLTQKY
+390 EREAIIAQYLTQKY

-411 LEKALELMN
+411 LEKALELIG
-420 RAVQIAKADL
+420 RAVRIAKADL

-436 EFTELQGIMGYY
+436 EFSELQGIMGYY
-448 YALKQNENEWVALSL
+448 YALKQNENELVALSV

-498 SAGKIP
+498 SVGKIP

-523 VAHYGLKF
+523 VAHYGLGF
-531 DLKVDL
+531 DLKADL

-552 EILEK
+552 EVLEK

-583 DIVAIIQK
+583 DIVKIIQK

-628 QTSGFSANLF
+628 ESSEFFISLF
-638 KEPQEH
+638 KESQEH
-644 ALFKA
+644 ALFEA
-649 FNALKTS
+649 FNAIKTS
-656 AFESLD
+656 TFESLD

-682 LVMDKDLEI
+682 LVMDKDIEI

-696 NFLWNVYQSFLEIGD
+696 NFLWGVYQSFLEIGD

>member
-1 MHSDELLIEVL
+1 MHSDELLVEILV
-12 TEELPAQALL
+12 EELPAQALL

-33 ALFQKHAI
+33 ALFQKHAL
-41 EVRNETQN
+41 EVG
-49 QNQNQNN
+49 N
-56 IEVFY
+56 IEIFY
-61 TPRRLCVLVKDFPL
+61 TPRRLCLLVKDFPL
-75 FTKETKEEFFGPPI
+75 LTQETKEEFFGPPVK
-89 EIACNNKDKAQGLNA
+89 IACNHQDKTQGLNE

-115 KDPKHF
+115 KDHQHF
-121 QSAFKNNKEVL
+121 QTAFKNNKEVL
-132 YHAKT
+132 YHAKIHA
-137 NPKQPTKNLIMP
+137 KEPTKDLIMP
-149 IVLEFLESLNF
+149 IVLEFLEGLNF
-160 GKSMRWGSV
+160 GKSMRWGNV

-184 NGENFNNIEIK
+184 NGENFNDIEVK

-208 RQEGFDFIEVHSPR
+208 RQEGFDFIQVDSPKA
-222 EYFEVLEKNHVI
+222 YFEVLEKNHVI

-239 REEKILQ
+239 REAKILQ
-246 EIKELETKHHIIVE
+246 EIKELETKHRIIVE

-268 VIAITE
+268 VVAITE
-274 YPSTLLGEFDK
+274 YPSALLGEFDK
-285 AFLKLPSEIIITSMK
+285 AFLKLPTEIITTSMK
-300 ENQRYFATFNQES
+300 ENQRYFAAFNQKSQES
-313 QKEGQKEDQKLHN
+313 PTLHN

-341 IILGNQKVLKA
+341 IIAGNQKVLKA

-381 GLGTLRDKM
+381 GLGTLKDKM
-390 ERELIIAQYLTQKY
+390 EREAIIAQYLTQKY
-404 ASSLNMP
+404 ASSLNMS
-411 LEKALELMN
+411 LEKALELVG
-420 RAVQIAKADL
+420 RAVRIAKADL

-436 EFTELQGIMGYY
+436 EFSELQGIMGYY
-448 YALKQNENEWVALSL
+448 YALKQNENESVALSV

-498 SAGKIP
+498 SVGKIP

-523 VAHYGLKF
+523 IAHYGLGF
-531 DLKVDL
+531 DLKADL

-552 EILEK
+552 EVLEK

-583 DIVAIIQK
+583 DIVKIIQK

-628 QTSGFSANLF
+628 ESSEFSISLF
-638 KEPQEH
+638 KELQEH
-644 ALFKA
+644 ALFEA
-649 FNALKTS
+649 FNAIKTS

-662 SKIEAYFGLHAPL
+662 SKIEAYFGLHVPL

-682 LVMDKDLEI
+682 LVMDKDIEI

-696 NFLWNVYQSFLEIGD
+696 NFLWGVYQSFLEIGD

>member
-1 MHSDELLIEVL
+1 MHSDELLVEILV
-12 TEELPAQALL
+12 EELPAQALL

-33 ALFQKHAI
+33 ALFNKRALEVGKI
-41 EVRNETQN
+41 E
-49 QNQNQNN
+49 
-56 IEVFY
+56 IFY
-61 TPRRLCVLVKDFPL
+61 TPRRLCLLIKDFPL
-75 FTKETKEEFFGPPI
+75 LTQETKEEFFGPPVK
-89 EIACNNKDKAQGLNA
+89 IACNHQDKTQGLNA

-115 KDPKHF
+115 KDHQHF
-121 QSAFKNNKEVL
+121 QTAFKNNKEVL
-132 YHAKT
+132 YHAKIHA
-137 NPKQPTKNLIMP
+137 KEPTKNLIMP
-149 IVLEFLESLNF
+149 IVLEFLEGLNF
-160 GKSMRWGSV
+160 GKSMRWGNV

-184 NGENFNNIEIK
+184 NGENFNDIEVK
-195 EYGFKTKQATKAH
+195 EYGFKTKQATKVH
-208 RQEGFDFIEVHSPR
+208 RQEGFDFIQVDSPKA
-222 EYFEVLEKNHVI
+222 YFEILEKNHVI

-239 REEKILQ
+239 REAKILQ
-246 EIKELETKHHIIVE
+246 EIKELETKHNIIVE

-268 VIAITE
+268 VVAITE

-285 AFLKLPSEIIITSMK
+285 AFLKLPNEIITTSMK
-300 ENQRYFATFNQES
+300 ENQRYFAVF
-313 QKEGQKEDQKLHN
+313 DQKSQENPTLHN

-331 SNAIN
+331 SNAIS

-341 IILGNQKVLKA
+341 IIAGNQKVLKA

-381 GLGTLRDKM
+381 GLGTLKDKM
-390 ERELIIAQYLTQKY
+390 EREAIIAQYLTQKY

-411 LEKALELMN
+411 LEKALELIG
-420 RAVQIAKADL
+420 RAVRIAKADL

-436 EFTELQGIMGYY
+436 EFSELQGIMGYY
-448 YALKQNENEWVALSL
+448 YALKQNENELVALSV
-463 KEQYLPASEN
+463 KEQYLPTSEN
-473 APLPSSVFSAIVAL
+473 APLPSSIFSAIIAL

-523 VAHYGLKF
+523 VAHYGLEF
-531 DLKVDL
+531 DLKADL

-552 EILEK
+552 EVLEK

-583 DIVAIIQK
+583 DIVKIIQK

-628 QTSGFSANLF
+628 ESSEFSTSLF
-638 KEPQEH
+638 KESQEH
-644 ALFKA
+644 ALFEA
-649 FNALKTS
+649 FNAIKMS

-682 LVMDKDLEI
+682 LVMDKDIEI

-696 NFLWNVYQSFLEIGD
+696 NFLWSVYQSFLEIGD

>member
-1 MHSDELLIEVL
+1 MHSDELLVEIL
-12 TEELPAQALL
+12 IEELPAQALL

-33 ALFQKHAI
+33 ALFQKRAL
-41 EVRNETQN
+41 EVG
-49 QNQNQNN
+49 N
-56 IEVFY
+56 IEIFY
-61 TPRRLCVLVKDFPL
+61 TPRRLCLLVKDFPL
-75 FTKETKEEFFGPPI
+75 LTQETKEEFFGPPVK
-89 EIACNNKDKAQGLNA
+89 IACNHQDKTQGLNA

-115 KDPKHF
+115 KDHQHF
-121 QSAFKNNKEVL
+121 QTAFKNNKEVL
-132 YHAKT
+132 YHTKIHAKE
-137 NPKQPTKNLIMP
+137 PTKDLIMP
-149 IVLEFLESLNF
+149 IVLEFLEGLNF
-160 GKSMRWGSV
+160 GKSMRWGNV

-184 NGENFNNIEIK
+184 NGENFNDIEVK

-208 RQEGFDFIEVHSPR
+208 RQEGFDFIPVDSPKA
-222 EYFEVLEKNHVI
+222 YFEVLGKNHVI

-239 REEKILQ
+239 REAKILQ

-268 VIAITE
+268 VVAITE
-274 YPSTLLGEFDK
+274 YPTALLGEFDK
-285 AFLKLPSEIIITSMK
+285 AFLKLPSEIITTSMK
-300 ENQRYFATFNQES
+300 ENQRYFVAFNQKSQES
-313 QKEGQKEDQKLHN
+313 PTLHN

-341 IILGNQKVLKA
+341 IIAGNQKVLKA

-381 GLGTLRDKM
+381 GLGTLKDKM
-390 ERELIIAQYLTQKY
+390 EREAIIAQYLTQKY

-411 LEKALELMN
+411 LEKALELVS
-420 RAVQIAKADL
+420 RAVRIAKADL

-436 EFTELQGIMGYY
+436 EFSELQGIMGYY
-448 YALKQNENEWVALSL
+448 YALKQNENDSVALSV
-463 KEQYLPASEN
+463 KEQYLPTSEN

-498 SAGKIP
+498 SVGKIP

-523 VAHYGLKF
+523 VAHYGLGF
-531 DLKVDL
+531 DLKADL

-583 DIVAIIQK
+583 DIVKIIQK

-628 QTSGFSANLF
+628 ESSEFFISLF
-638 KEPQEH
+638 KELQEH
-644 ALFKA
+644 ALFEA
-649 FNALKTS
+649 FNAIKTS

-682 LVMDKDLEI
+682 LVMDKDIEI

-696 NFLWNVYQSFLEIGD
+696 NFLWSVYQSFLEIGD

>member
-1 MHSDELLIEVL
+1 MHSDELLVEILV
-12 TEELPAQALL
+12 EELPAQALL

-33 ALFQKHAI
+33 ALFNKRAL
-41 EVRNETQN
+41 EVG
-49 QNQNQNN
+49 N
-56 IEVFY
+56 IEIFY
-61 TPRRLCVLVKDFPL
+61 TPRRLCLLVKDFPL
-75 FTKETKEEFFGPPI
+75 LTQETKEEFFGPPVK
-89 EIACNNKDKAQGLNA
+89 IACNHQDKTQGLNE

-115 KDPKHF
+115 KDHQHF
-121 QSAFKNNKEVL
+121 QTAFKNNKEVL
-132 YHAKT
+132 YHAKIHE
-137 NPKQPTKNLIMP
+137 KEPTKDLIMP
-149 IVLEFLESLNF
+149 IVLEFLEGLNF

-184 NGENFNNIEIK
+184 NGENFSDIEVK

-208 RQEGFDFIEVHSPR
+208 RQEGFDFIQVDSPKA
-222 EYFEVLEKNHVI
+222 YFEVLEKNHVI

-239 REEKILQ
+239 REAKILQ
-246 EIKELETKHHIIVE
+246 EIKELETKHNIIVE

-268 VIAITE
+268 VVAITE
-274 YPSTLLGEFDK
+274 YPSALLGEFDK
-285 AFLKLPSEIIITSMK
+285 VFLKLPSEIIITSMK
-300 ENQRYFATFNQES
+300 ENQRYFAVFNQKSQES
-313 QKEGQKEDQKLHN
+313 PTLHN

-341 IILGNQKVLKA
+341 IIAGNQKVLKA

-381 GLGTLRDKM
+381 GLGTLKDKM
-390 ERELIIAQYLTQKY
+390 EREAIIAQYLTQKY
-404 ASSLNMP
+404 APSLNMS
-411 LEKALELMN
+411 LEKALELVG
-420 RAVQIAKADL
+420 RAVKIAKADL

-436 EFTELQGIMGYY
+436 EFSELQGIMGYY
-448 YALKQNENEWVALSL
+448 YALKQNENELVALSV

-523 VAHYGLKF
+523 IAHYGLEF
-531 DLKVDL
+531 DLKADL

-552 EILEK
+552 EVLER

-562 FNNLIDCNP
+562 FHNLIDCNP

-583 DIVAIIQK
+583 DIVRIIQK

-628 QTSGFSANLF
+628 ESSEFSISLF
-638 KEPQEH
+638 KELQEH
-644 ALFKA
+644 ALFEA
-649 FNALKTS
+649 FNAIKTS

-682 LVMDKDLEI
+682 LVMDKDIEI

-696 NFLWNVYQSFLEIGD
+696 NFLWGVYQSFLEIGD